1 MNLEREKWLAVA
13 EYLSHLGRD
22 LKIKSSLKVKDFM
35 RQDPELLTAE
45 DSIKS
50 AVEIMVSNNIDAV
63 PIVDEAGNLQGL
75 VTKTL
80 VLREVLNGT
89 DLEQPIG
96 KIMISQIQSIGPEED
111 VAKLIT
117 INVGNLPVLSNQ
129 KVDGM
134 VTLSDTI
141 RAYFSS
147 LIALHAELTAVI
159 NSTHNGILTVN
170 EAGEISLVNKAAELL
185 LGIKQEEVA
194 GKKISQVLPQSKL
207 PEILASGKERLGQKV
222 VYNEKVFISNLT
234 PVMGDKQ
241 IIGAVEVFQDI
252 SELEM
257 ISEELN
263 YTKQMKEELLA
274 IIDSSFDGFH
284 ITDSEGKTLR
294 INKAFERITAIPFKD
309 LIGKTIA
316 ELTEEGVYSQDLLK
330 LVQKKREPVTISQES
345 KPGNTVMV
353 TANPV
358 VDEQGNLFR
367 VVINVRDISELNELR
382 QQLEQARTLSHHYQ
396 GELKRY
402 NLADQFVVRSKETRD
417 LVDLCVR
424 LGQVDA
430 TVLIKGESGVGKE
443 FAAQIIH
450 SNSKRWDK
458 PMIKV
463 NCAAIPEN
471 LFESEL
477 FGYEP
482 GAFTGA
488 SKEGKPGLFEV
499 AHGGTLFL
507 DEIGE
512 MPLNTQA
519 KLLRAIQD
527 KEITRVGGT
536 KPIKVDVRIIAAT
549 NRNLQE
555 MVQNKEF
562 RRDLFF
568 RLNVIPVTVPPLRE
582 RKSEIPFLVYHF
594 VKKFNAKYNFKKRID
609 ERQIKALMN
618 YDWPGNV
625 RELENLI
632 ERVLVTSPGNI
643 IRHIDLIDHYEA
655 EQRDYKAINYEKYIG
670 CKLQDAVEQLEK
682 FLIQNSLETL
692 GTTRRAAQELGVS
705 QPTIVRKAAKY
716 NIPLKNK
723 KEGNHLGGGTTGG
736 F

>member
-1 MNLEREKWLAVA
+1 MNLEKEKWLTVA
-13 EYLSHLGRD
+13 EYLSNLGRD

-35 RQDPELLTAE
+35 RYHPEFLTAK
-45 DSIKS
+45 DSIRS
-50 AVEIMVSNNIDAV
+50 AVEIMVNNSIDAV
-63 PIVDEAGNLQGL
+63 PIVDEAGDLQGI

-80 VLREVLNGT
+80 VLREILNGI
-89 DLEQPIG
+89 DLQQPISQ
-96 KIMISQIQSIGPEED
+96 IMISQVNSIGPEED
-111 VAKLIT
+111 VSNLIA
-117 INVGNLPVLSNQ
+117 INVGNLPVLRDQ
-129 KVDGM
+129 TVVGM

-147 LIALHAELTAVI
+147 LIALHAELNAVI

-170 EAGEISLVNKAAELL
+170 EAGEITLINKAAEWI
-185 LGIKQEEVA
+185 LGLKREDVV
-194 GKKISQVLPQSKL
+194 GKKISEVVPQSKL
-207 PEILASGKERLGQKV
+207 PEILASGQGRFGQKV
-222 VYNEKVFISNLT
+222 VYQEKVFISNLT
-234 PVMGDKQ
+234 PVMGNKQ

-257 ISEELN
+257 ISEELS
-263 YTKQMKEELLA
+263 YTKQIKEELSA

-284 ITDSEGKTLR
+284 ITDNQGKTLR
-294 INKAFERITAIPFKD
+294 INKAFERITSIPISD
-309 LIGKTIA
+309 LMGKTIA
-316 ELTEEGVYSQDLLK
+316 ELVDAGVYCHDVLK
-330 LVQKKREPVTISQES
+330 LVLEKREPVTISQES
-345 KPGNTVMV
+345 KPGNTVII

-358 VDEQGNLFR
+358 FDEQGNLFR
-367 VVINVRDISELNELR
+367 IVINVRDISELNDLR

-396 GELKRY
+396 EELNRY
-402 NLADQFVVRSKETRD
+402 NLADQFVIRSKESRD
-417 LVDLCVR
+417 LADLCVR

-450 SNSKRWDK
+450 SNSNRRDK

-463 NCAAIPEN
+463 NCAAIPES

-488 SKEGKPGLFEV
+488 SKEGKPGFFEA
-499 AHGGTLFL
+499 AHGGTLLL

-512 MPLNTQA
+512 MPLSTQA

-527 KEITRVGGT
+527 KVITRVGGT
-536 KPIKVDVRIIAAT
+536 KPIKVDVRLIAAT

-562 RRDLFF
+562 RRDLYF
-568 RLNVIPVTVPPLRE
+568 RLNVIPVTVPPLRD
-582 RKSEIPFLVYHF
+582 RKVEIPFLVDHF
-594 VKKFNAKYNFKKRID
+594 VKRFNAKYGFKKRID

-632 ERVLVTSPGNI
+632 ERVLVTSPGNV
-643 IRHIDLIDHYEA
+643 IRHINLHDFDHADYE
-655 EQRDYKAINYEKYIG
+655 AINYEHFIG
-670 CKLQDAVEQLEK
+670 FKLQTAIEQLEK
-682 FLIQNSLETL
+682 YLIQNSLETL
-692 GTTRRAAQELGVS
+692 GTTRKAAQELGVS

-716 NIPLKNK
+716 NIPLKNRK
-723 KEGNHLGGGTTGG
+723 
-736 F
+736 

>member
-1 MNLEREKWLAVA
+1 MNLEREKWLSVA

-22 LKIKSSLKVKDFM
+22 LKIKSYLQVKDFM
-35 RQDPELLTAE
+35 RCDPELLTAQ

-50 AVEIMVSNNIDAV
+50 AVEIMVNNNIDAV
-63 PIVDEAGNLQGL
+63 PIVDEAGTLQGL

-80 VLREVLNGT
+80 VLREILRGT
-89 DLEQPIG
+89 DLQQPISQ
-96 KIMISQIQSIGPEED
+96 IMISQVESIGPEED
-111 VAKLIT
+111 VSNLIT
-117 INVGNLPVLSNQ
+117 INVGNLPVLREQ
-129 KVDGM
+129 KVVGM

-147 LIALHAELTAVI
+147 LIALHTELNAVI

-170 EAGEISLVNKAAELL
+170 EAGEISLVNKAAEGL
-185 LGIKQEEVA
+185 LGIKQADAA
-194 GKKISQVLPQSKL
+194 GKKISEVLPPSKL
-207 PEILASGKERLGQKV
+207 PEVLASGQGRLRQKV
-222 VYNEKVFISNLT
+222 VYNNKGFISNLT
-234 PVMGDKQ
+234 PIVGNNQ
-241 IIGAVEVFQDI
+241 IIGALEVFQDI

-263 YTKQMKEELLA
+263 YTKQIKEELSA
-274 IIDSSFDGFH
+274 IIDSSFDGLH
-284 ITDSEGKTLR
+284 ITDNQGKTLR
-294 INKAFERITAIPFKD
+294 VNQAFERITSIPCED

-316 ELTEEGVYSQDLLK
+316 ELVHAGVYGQDVLK
-330 LVQKKREPVTISQES
+330 LVLEKGEPVTISQEP
-345 KPGNTVMV
+345 KPGSTVII

-358 VDEQGNLFR
+358 FDEQGDLFR
-367 VVINVRDISELNELR
+367 VVINVRDISELNDLR

-396 GELKRY
+396 EELNRY
-402 NLADQFVVRSKETRD
+402 NLADQFVIRSKESRD
-417 LVDLCVR
+417 LADLCVR

-450 SNSKRWDK
+450 SNSKRRDK

-488 SKEGKPGLFEV
+488 SKEGKPGLFEA
-499 AHGGTLFL
+499 AHGGTLLL

-512 MPLNTQA
+512 MPLSTQA

-527 KEITRVGGT
+527 KVITRVGGT
-536 KPIKVDVRIIAAT
+536 KPIKVDVRLIAAT
-549 NRNLQE
+549 NRNLHE

-562 RRDLFF
+562 RRDLYF

-582 RKSEIPFLVYHF
+582 RKAEIPFLVDHF
-594 VKKFNAKYNFKKRID
+594 VNKFNAKYNFKKRID
-609 ERQIKALMN
+609 ERLIKTLMN
-618 YDWPGNV
+618 YDWPGNI

-632 ERVLVTSPGNI
+632 ERALVTSPGNV
-643 IRHIDLIDHYEA
+643 IRHINLHDSDHTGYE
-655 EQRDYKAINYEKYIG
+655 AINYERFTG
-670 CKLQDAVEQLEK
+670 LKLKTAVEQLEK
-682 FLIQNSLETL
+682 YLIQNSLEIL
-692 GTTRRAAQELGVS
+692 GTTRKAAKELGVS
-705 QPTIVRKAAKY
+705 QPTIVRKATKY
-716 NIPLKNK
+716 NIPLKSTK
-723 KEGNHLGGGTTGG
+723 
-736 F
+736 

>member
-1 MNLEREKWLAVA
+1 MNLEKEKWLTVA
-13 EYLSHLGRD
+13 EYLSNLGRD

-35 RQDPELLTAE
+35 RYHPEFLTAK
-45 DSIKS
+45 DSIRS
-50 AVEIMVSNNIDAV
+50 AVEIMVNNSIDAV
-63 PIVDEAGNLQGL
+63 PIVDEAGDLQGI

-80 VLREVLNGT
+80 VLREILNGI
-89 DLEQPIG
+89 DLQQPISQ
-96 KIMISQIQSIGPEED
+96 IMISQVNSIGPEED
-111 VAKLIT
+111 VSNLIA
-117 INVGNLPVLSNQ
+117 INVGNLPVLRDQ
-129 KVDGM
+129 TVVGM

-147 LIALHAELTAVI
+147 LIALHAELNAVI

-170 EAGEISLVNKAAELL
+170 EAGEITLINKAAEWI
-185 LGIKQEEVA
+185 LGLKREDVV
-194 GKKISQVLPQSKL
+194 GKKISEVVPQSKL
-207 PEILASGKERLGQKV
+207 PEILASGQGRLGQKV
-222 VYNEKVFISNLT
+222 VYQERVFISNLT
-234 PVMGDKQ
+234 PVIGNKQ

-257 ISEELN
+257 ISEELS
-263 YTKQMKEELLA
+263 YTKQMKEELSA

-284 ITDSEGKTLR
+284 ITDNQGKTLR
-294 INKAFERITAIPFKD
+294 INKAFERITSIPISD
-309 LIGKTIA
+309 LMGKTIA
-316 ELTEEGVYSQDLLK
+316 ELVDAGVYCHDVLK
-330 LVQKKREPVTISQES
+330 LVLEKREPVTISQES
-345 KPGNTVMV
+345 KPGNTVII

-358 VDEQGNLFR
+358 FDEQGNLFR
-367 VVINVRDISELNELR
+367 IVINVRDISELNDLR

-396 GELKRY
+396 EELNRY
-402 NLADQFVVRSKETRD
+402 NLADQFVIRSKESRD
-417 LVDLCVR
+417 LADLCVR

-450 SNSKRWDK
+450 SNSNRRDK

-463 NCAAIPEN
+463 NCAAIPES

-488 SKEGKPGLFEV
+488 SKEGKPGFFEA
-499 AHGGTLFL
+499 AHGGTLLL

-512 MPLNTQA
+512 MPLSTQA

-527 KEITRVGGT
+527 KVITRVGGT
-536 KPIKVDVRIIAAT
+536 KPIKVDVRLIAAT

-562 RRDLFF
+562 RRDLYF
-568 RLNVIPVTVPPLRE
+568 RLNVIPVTVPPLRD
-582 RKSEIPFLVYHF
+582 RKVEIPFLVDHF
-594 VKKFNAKYNFKKRID
+594 VKRFNAKYGFKKRID

-632 ERVLVTSPGNI
+632 ERVLVTSPGNV
-643 IRHIDLIDHYEA
+643 IRHINLHDFDHADYE
-655 EQRDYKAINYEKYIG
+655 AINYEHFIG
-670 CKLQDAVEQLEK
+670 FKLQTAIEQLEK
-682 FLIQNSLETL
+682 YLIQNSLETL
-692 GTTRRAAQELGVS
+692 GTTRKAAQELGVS

-716 NIPLKNK
+716 NIPLKNRK
-723 KEGNHLGGGTTGG
+723 
-736 F
+736 

>member
-1 MNLEREKWLAVA
+1 
-13 EYLSHLGRD
+13 
-22 LKIKSSLKVKDFM
+22 M
-35 RQDPELLTAE
+35 RYHPEFLTAK
-45 DSIKS
+45 DSIRS
-50 AVEIMVSNNIDAV
+50 AVEIMVNNSIDAV
-63 PIVDEAGNLQGL
+63 PIVDEAGDLQGI

-80 VLREVLNGT
+80 VLREILNGI
-89 DLEQPIG
+89 DLQQPISQ
-96 KIMISQIQSIGPEED
+96 IMISQVNSIGPEED
-111 VAKLIT
+111 VSNLIA
-117 INVGNLPVLSNQ
+117 INVGNLPVLRDQ
-129 KVDGM
+129 TVVGM

-147 LIALHAELTAVI
+147 LIALHAELNAVI

-170 EAGEISLVNKAAELL
+170 EAGEITLINKAAEWI
-185 LGIKQEEVA
+185 LGLKREDVV
-194 GKKISQVLPQSKL
+194 GKKISEVVPQSKL
-207 PEILASGKERLGQKV
+207 PEILASGQGRFGQKV
-222 VYNEKVFISNLT
+222 VYQEKVFISNLT
-234 PVMGDKQ
+234 PVMGNKQ

-257 ISEELN
+257 ISEELS
-263 YTKQMKEELLA
+263 YTKQIKEELSA

-284 ITDSEGKTLR
+284 ITDNQGKTLR
-294 INKAFERITAIPFKD
+294 INKAFERITSIPISD
-309 LIGKTIA
+309 LMGKTIA
-316 ELTEEGVYSQDLLK
+316 ELVDAGVYCHDVLK
-330 LVQKKREPVTISQES
+330 LVLEKREPVTISQES
-345 KPGNTVMV
+345 KPGNTVII

-358 VDEQGNLFR
+358 FDEQGNLFR
-367 VVINVRDISELNELR
+367 IVINVRDISELNDLR

-396 GELKRY
+396 EELNRY
-402 NLADQFVVRSKETRD
+402 NLADQFVIRSKESRD
-417 LVDLCVR
+417 LADLCVR

-450 SNSKRWDK
+450 SNSNRRDK

-463 NCAAIPEN
+463 NCAAIPES

-488 SKEGKPGLFEV
+488 SKEGKPGFFEA
-499 AHGGTLFL
+499 AHGGTLLL

-512 MPLNTQA
+512 MPLSTQA

-527 KEITRVGGT
+527 KVITRVGGT
-536 KPIKVDVRIIAAT
+536 KPIKVDVRLIAAT

-562 RRDLFF
+562 RRDLYF
-568 RLNVIPVTVPPLRE
+568 RLNVIPVTVPPLRD
-582 RKSEIPFLVYHF
+582 RKVEIPFLVDHF
-594 VKKFNAKYNFKKRID
+594 VKRFNAKYGFKKRID

-632 ERVLVTSPGNI
+632 ERVLVTSPGNV
-643 IRHIDLIDHYEA
+643 IRHINLHDFDHADYE
-655 EQRDYKAINYEKYIG
+655 AINYEHFIG
-670 CKLQDAVEQLEK
+670 FKLQTAIEQLEK
-682 FLIQNSLETL
+682 YLIQNSLETL
-692 GTTRRAAQELGVS
+692 GTTRKAAQELGVS

-716 NIPLKNK
+716 NIPLKNRR
-723 KEGNHLGGGTTGG
+723 
-736 F
+736 

>member
-1 MNLEREKWLAVA
+1 LEKEKWLTVA
-13 EYLSHLGRD
+13 EYLSNLGRD

-35 RQDPELLTAE
+35 RYHPEFLTAK
-45 DSIKS
+45 DSIRS
-50 AVEIMVSNNIDAV
+50 AVEIMVNNSIDAV
-63 PIVDEAGNLQGL
+63 PIVDEAGDLQGI

-80 VLREVLNGT
+80 VLREILNGI
-89 DLEQPIG
+89 DLQQPISQ
-96 KIMISQIQSIGPEED
+96 IMISQVNSIGPEED
-111 VAKLIT
+111 VSNLIA
-117 INVGNLPVLSNQ
+117 INVGNLPVLRDQ
-129 KVDGM
+129 TVVGM

-147 LIALHAELTAVI
+147 LIALHAELNAVI

-170 EAGEISLVNKAAELL
+170 EAGEISLINKAAEWI
-185 LGIKQEEVA
+185 LGLKREDVV
-194 GKKISQVLPQSKL
+194 GKKISEVVPQSKL
-207 PEILASGKERLGQKV
+207 PEILASGQGRLGQKV
-222 VYNEKVFISNLT
+222 VYQERVFISNLT
-234 PVMGDKQ
+234 PVIGNKQ

-257 ISEELN
+257 ISEELS
-263 YTKQMKEELLA
+263 YTKQMKEELSA

-284 ITDSEGKTLR
+284 ITDNQGKTLR
-294 INKAFERITAIPFKD
+294 INKAFERITSIPISD
-309 LIGKTIA
+309 LMGKTIA
-316 ELTEEGVYSQDLLK
+316 ELVDAGVYCHDVLK
-330 LVQKKREPVTISQES
+330 LVLEKREPVTISQES
-345 KPGNTVMV
+345 KPGNTVII

-358 VDEQGNLFR
+358 FDEQGNLFR
-367 VVINVRDISELNELR
+367 IVINVRDISELNDLR

-396 GELKRY
+396 EELNRY
-402 NLADQFVVRSKETRD
+402 NLADQFVIRSKESRD
-417 LVDLCVR
+417 LADLCVR

-450 SNSKRWDK
+450 SNSNRRDK

-463 NCAAIPEN
+463 NCAAIPES

-488 SKEGKPGLFEV
+488 SKEGKPGFFEA
-499 AHGGTLFL
+499 AHGGTLLL

-512 MPLNTQA
+512 MPLSTQA

-527 KEITRVGGT
+527 KVITRVGGT
-536 KPIKVDVRIIAAT
+536 KPIKVDVRLIAAT

-562 RRDLFF
+562 RRDLYF
-568 RLNVIPVTVPPLRE
+568 RLNVIPVTVPPLRD
-582 RKSEIPFLVYHF
+582 RKVEIPFLVDHF
-594 VKKFNAKYNFKKRID
+594 VKRFNAKYGFKKRID

-632 ERVLVTSPGNI
+632 ERVLVTSPGNV
-643 IRHIDLIDHYEA
+643 IRHINLHDFDHADYE
-655 EQRDYKAINYEKYIG
+655 AINYEHFIG
-670 CKLQDAVEQLEK
+670 FKLQTAIEQLEK
-682 FLIQNSLETL
+682 YLIQNSLETL
-692 GTTRRAAQELGVS
+692 GTTRKAAQELGVS

-716 NIPLKNK
+716 NIPLKNRR
-723 KEGNHLGGGTTGG
+723 
-736 F
+736 

>member
-1 MNLEREKWLAVA
+1 MLNCIFRGGSKELNLEKEKWLTVA
-13 EYLSHLGRD
+13 EYLSNLGRD

-35 RQDPELLTAE
+35 RYHPEFLTAK
-45 DSIKS
+45 DSIRS
-50 AVEIMVSNNIDAV
+50 AVEIMVNNSIDAV
-63 PIVDEAGNLQGL
+63 PIVDEAGDLQGI

-80 VLREVLNGT
+80 VLREILNGI
-89 DLEQPIG
+89 DLQQPISQ
-96 KIMISQIQSIGPEED
+96 IMISQVNSIGPEED
-111 VAKLIT
+111 VSNLIA
-117 INVGNLPVLSNQ
+117 INVGNLPVLRDQ
-129 KVDGM
+129 TVVGM

-147 LIALHAELTAVI
+147 LIALHAELNAVI

-170 EAGEISLVNKAAELL
+170 EAGEITLINKAAEWI
-185 LGIKQEEVA
+185 LGLKREDVV
-194 GKKISQVLPQSKL
+194 GKKISEVVPQSKL
-207 PEILASGKERLGQKV
+207 PEILASGQGRFGQKV
-222 VYNEKVFISNLT
+222 VYQEKVFISNLT
-234 PVMGDKQ
+234 PVMGNKQ

-257 ISEELN
+257 ISEELS
-263 YTKQMKEELLA
+263 YTKQIKEELSA

-284 ITDSEGKTLR
+284 ITDNQGKTLR
-294 INKAFERITAIPFKD
+294 INQAFERITSIPISD
-309 LIGKTIA
+309 LMGKTIA
-316 ELTEEGVYSQDLLK
+316 ELVEAGVYCHDVLK
-330 LVQKKREPVTISQES
+330 LVLEKREPVTISQES
-345 KPGNTVMV
+345 KPGNTVII

-358 VDEQGNLFR
+358 FDEQGNLFR
-367 VVINVRDISELNELR
+367 IVINVRDISELNDLR

-396 GELKRY
+396 EELNRY
-402 NLADQFVVRSKETRD
+402 NLADQFVIRSKESRD
-417 LVDLCVR
+417 LADLCVR

-450 SNSKRWDK
+450 SNSNRRDK

-463 NCAAIPEN
+463 NCAAIPES

-488 SKEGKPGLFEV
+488 SKEGKPGFFEA
-499 AHGGTLFL
+499 AHGGTLLL

-512 MPLNTQA
+512 MPLSTQA

-527 KEITRVGGT
+527 KVITRVGGT
-536 KPIKVDVRIIAAT
+536 KPIKVDVRLIAAT

-562 RRDLFF
+562 RRDLYF
-568 RLNVIPVTVPPLRE
+568 RLNVIPVTVPPLRD
-582 RKSEIPFLVYHF
+582 RKVEIPFLVDHF
-594 VKKFNAKYNFKKRID
+594 VKKFNAKYGFKKRID

-632 ERVLVTSPGNI
+632 ERVLVTSPGNV
-643 IRHIDLIDHYEA
+643 IRHINLHDFDHADYE
-655 EQRDYKAINYEKYIG
+655 AINYEHFIG
-670 CKLQDAVEQLEK
+670 FKLQTAIEQLEK
-682 FLIQNSLETL
+682 YLIQNSLETL
-692 GTTRRAAQELGVS
+692 GTTRKAAQELGVS

-716 NIPLKNK
+716 NIPLKNRK
-723 KEGNHLGGGTTGG
+723 
-736 F
+736 

>member
-1 MNLEREKWLAVA
+1 MNLEREKWLSVA

-22 LKIKSSLKVKDFM
+22 LKIKSSLQVKDFM
-35 RQDPELLTAE
+35 RCDPELLTAQ

-63 PIVDEAGNLQGL
+63 PIVDEKGELQGL

-80 VLREVLNGT
+80 VLREILNGT
-89 DLEQPIG
+89 DLQQPISQ
-96 KIMISQIQSIGPEED
+96 IMISQIDSIDPEED
-111 VAKLIT
+111 VSNLIT
-117 INVGNLPVLSNQ
+117 INVGNLPVLRKQ
-129 KVDGM
+129 KVVGM

-147 LIALHAELTAVI
+147 LIALHTELNAVL

-170 EAGEISLVNKAAELL
+170 EAGEISLVNKAAEWI
-185 LGIKQEEVA
+185 LGINQEDVA
-194 GKKISQVLPQSKL
+194 GKKISEVLPQSKL
-207 PEILASGKERLGQKV
+207 PEILAGGQGRLGQKV
-222 VYNEKVFISNLT
+222 VYNNKGFISNLT
-234 PVMGDKQ
+234 PMVGNNH
-241 IIGAVEVFQDI
+241 IIGAVEVLQDI

-263 YTKQMKEELLA
+263 YTKQIKEELSA

-284 ITDSEGKTLR
+284 ITDNHGKTLR
-294 INKAFERITAIPFKD
+294 INQAFERITSIPSRD
-309 LIGKTIA
+309 LMGKTIA
-316 ELTEEGVYSQDLLK
+316 ELVDAGVYCQDVLK
-330 LVQKKREPVTISQES
+330 LVQEKREPVTISQES
-345 KPGNTVMV
+345 KPGSTVV
-353 TANPV
+353 ITANPV
-358 VDEQGNLFR
+358 FDEQGNLFR
-367 VVINVRDISELNELR
+367 VVINVRDISELNDLR
-382 QQLEQARTLSHHYQ
+382 QQLEQARSLSDHYQ
-396 GELKRY
+396 EKLNRY
-402 NLADQFVVRSKETRD
+402 NLADQFVIRSKESRD
-417 LVDLCVR
+417 LADLCVR

-450 SNSKRWDK
+450 SNSKRRDK

-488 SKEGKPGLFEV
+488 SKEGKPGLFEA
-499 AHGGTLFL
+499 AHGGTLLL

-527 KEITRVGGT
+527 KVITRVGGT
-536 KPIKVDVRIIAAT
+536 RPIKVDVRLIAAT

-562 RRDLFF
+562 RRDLYF

-582 RKSEIPFLVYHF
+582 RKVEIPFLVDHF
-594 VKKFNAKYNFKKRID
+594 VNKFNAKYNFKKRID

-618 YDWPGNV
+618 YDWPGNI

-632 ERVLVTSPGNI
+632 ERVLVTSPGNV
-643 IRHIDLIDHYEA
+643 IRHINLHDVDHTNY
-655 EQRDYKAINYEKYIG
+655 DTINYERFIG
-670 CKLQDAVEQLEK
+670 FKLQAAVEQLEK
-682 FLIQNSLETL
+682 YLIQHSLETL
-692 GTTRRAAQELGVS
+692 GTTRKAAQELGVS
-705 QPTIVRKAAKY
+705 QPTIVRKATKY
-716 NIPLKNK
+716 NIPLRNTK
-723 KEGNHLGGGTTGG
+723 
-736 F
+736 

>member
-1 MNLEREKWLAVA
+1 LEKEKWLTVA
-13 EYLSHLGRD
+13 EYLSNLGRD

-35 RQDPELLTAE
+35 RYHPEFLTAK
-45 DSIKS
+45 DSIRS
-50 AVEIMVSNNIDAV
+50 AVEIMVNNSIDAV
-63 PIVDEAGNLQGL
+63 PIVDEAGDLQGI

-80 VLREVLNGT
+80 VLREILNGI
-89 DLEQPIG
+89 DLQQPISQ
-96 KIMISQIQSIGPEED
+96 IMISQVNSIGPEED
-111 VAKLIT
+111 VSNLIA
-117 INVGNLPVLSNQ
+117 INVGNLPVLRDQ
-129 KVDGM
+129 TVVGM

-147 LIALHAELTAVI
+147 LIALHAELNAVI

-170 EAGEISLVNKAAELL
+170 EAGEITLINKAAEWI
-185 LGIKQEEVA
+185 LGLKREDVV
-194 GKKISQVLPQSKL
+194 GKKISEVVPQSKL
-207 PEILASGKERLGQKV
+207 PEILASGQGRFGQKV
-222 VYNEKVFISNLT
+222 VYQEKVFISNLT
-234 PVMGDKQ
+234 PVMGNKQ

-257 ISEELN
+257 ISEELS
-263 YTKQMKEELLA
+263 YTKQIKEELSA

-284 ITDSEGKTLR
+284 ITDNQGKTLR
-294 INKAFERITAIPFKD
+294 INKAFERITSIPISD
-309 LIGKTIA
+309 LMGKTIA
-316 ELTEEGVYSQDLLK
+316 ELVDAGVYCHDVLK
-330 LVQKKREPVTISQES
+330 LVLEKREPVTISQES
-345 KPGNTVMV
+345 KPGNTVII

-358 VDEQGNLFR
+358 FDEQGNLFR
-367 VVINVRDISELNELR
+367 IVINVRDISELNDLR

-396 GELKRY
+396 EELNRY
-402 NLADQFVVRSKETRD
+402 NLADQFVIRSKESRD
-417 LVDLCVR
+417 LADLCVR

-450 SNSKRWDK
+450 SNSNRRDK

-463 NCAAIPEN
+463 NCAAIPES

-488 SKEGKPGLFEV
+488 SKEGKPGFFEA
-499 AHGGTLFL
+499 AHGGTLLL

-512 MPLNTQA
+512 MPLSTQA

-527 KEITRVGGT
+527 KVITRVGGT
-536 KPIKVDVRIIAAT
+536 KPIKVDVRLIAAT

-562 RRDLFF
+562 RRDLYF
-568 RLNVIPVTVPPLRE
+568 RLNVIPVTVPPLRD
-582 RKSEIPFLVYHF
+582 RKVEIPFLVDHF
-594 VKKFNAKYNFKKRID
+594 VKKFNAKYGFKKRID

-632 ERVLVTSPGNI
+632 ERVLVTSPGNV
-643 IRHIDLIDHYEA
+643 IRHINLHDFDHADYE
-655 EQRDYKAINYEKYIG
+655 AINYEHFIG
-670 CKLQDAVEQLEK
+670 FKLQTAIEQLEK
-682 FLIQNSLETL
+682 YLIQNSLETL
-692 GTTRRAAQELGVS
+692 GTTRKAAQELGVS

-716 NIPLKNK
+716 NIPLKNR
-723 KEGNHLGGGTTGG
+723 
-736 F
+736 

>member
-1 MNLEREKWLAVA
+1 MG

-22 LKIKSSLKVKDFM
+22 LKIKSSLTVKDFM
-35 RQDPELLTAE
+35 RYHPELLTAE
-45 DSIKS
+45 DSIRS
-50 AVEIMVSNNIDAV
+50 AVEIMVNNSIDAV
-63 PIVDEAGNLQGL
+63 PIVDEAGDLQGL
-75 VTKTL
+75 VTKTM
-80 VLREVLNGT
+80 VLREILNDT
-89 DLEQPIG
+89 DLQQPICQ
-96 KIMISQIQSIGPEED
+96 IMISPIRSIDPEED
-111 VAKLIT
+111 VSKLIT
-117 INVGNLPVLSNQ
+117 INVGNLPVLEKQ
-129 KVDGM
+129 KVVGM

-147 LIALHAELTAVI
+147 LIALHAELNAVI

-170 EAGEISLVNKAAELL
+170 EAGEISLINKAAEWI
-185 LGIKQEEVA
+185 LGLKQEDVV
-194 GKKISQVLPQSKL
+194 GKKISEVMPQSKL
-207 PEILASGKERLGQKV
+207 PEILASGQGRLGQKV
-222 VYNEKVFISNLT
+222 VYHKKGFISNMT
-234 PVMGDKQ
+234 PVMGHKQ

-263 YTKQMKEELLA
+263 YTKEIKEELSA

-284 ITDSEGKTLR
+284 ITDDHGKTLR
-294 INKAFERITAIPFKD
+294 INKAFERITSIPVSD
-309 LIGKTIA
+309 LMGKTIA
-316 ELTEEGVYSQDLLK
+316 ELVDEGVYCQDVLK
-330 LVQKKREPVTISQES
+330 LVLEEREPVTISQES
-345 KPGNTVMV
+345 KPGNTVV
-353 TANPV
+353 ITANPV
-358 VDEQGNLFR
+358 FDEQGNLFR
-367 VVINVRDISELNELR
+367 IVINVRDISELNDLR

-396 GELKRY
+396 EELNRY
-402 NLADQFVVRSKETRD
+402 NLADQFVIRSKESRD
-417 LVDLCVR
+417 LADLCVR

-443 FAAQIIH
+443 FAAQLIH
-450 SNSKRWDK
+450 SNSNRRDK

-463 NCAAIPEN
+463 NCAAIPES

-488 SKEGKPGLFEV
+488 SKEGKPGFFEA
-499 AHGGTLFL
+499 AHGGTLLL

-527 KEITRVGGT
+527 KVITRVGGT
-536 KPIKVDVRIIAAT
+536 KPIKVDVRLIAAT

-562 RRDLFF
+562 RRDLYF
-568 RLNVIPVTVPPLRE
+568 RLNVIPVTVPPLRD
-582 RKSEIPFLVYHF
+582 RKVEIPFLVDHF
-594 VKKFNAKYNFKKRID
+594 VKKFNAKYGFKKRID

-632 ERVLVTSPGNI
+632 ERVLVTSPGNV
-643 IRHIDLIDHYEA
+643 IRQINLHDLDSTDYE
-655 EQRDYKAINYEKYIG
+655 AINYEHFIG
-670 CKLQDAVEQLEK
+670 FKLQAAVEQLEK
-682 FLIQNSLETL
+682 YLIQNSLVTL
-692 GTTRRAAQELGVS
+692 GTTRKAAQELGVS

-723 KEGNHLGGGTTGG
+723 K
-736 F
+736 

>member
-1 MNLEREKWLAVA
+1 MNLEKEKWLTVA
-13 EYLSHLGRD
+13 EYLSNLGRD

-35 RQDPELLTAE
+35 RYHPEFLTAK
-45 DSIKS
+45 DSIRS
-50 AVEIMVSNNIDAV
+50 AVEIMVNNSIDAV
-63 PIVDEAGNLQGL
+63 PIVDEAGDLQGI

-80 VLREVLNGT
+80 VLREILNGI
-89 DLEQPIG
+89 DLQQPISQ
-96 KIMISQIQSIGPEED
+96 IMISQVNSIGPEED
-111 VAKLIT
+111 VSNLIA
-117 INVGNLPVLSNQ
+117 INVGNLPVLRDQ
-129 KVDGM
+129 TVVGM

-147 LIALHAELTAVI
+147 LIALHAELNAVI

-170 EAGEISLVNKAAELL
+170 EAGEITLINKAAEWI
-185 LGIKQEEVA
+185 LGLKREDVV
-194 GKKISQVLPQSKL
+194 GKKISEVVPQSKL
-207 PEILASGKERLGQKV
+207 PEILASGQGRLGQKV
-222 VYNEKVFISNLT
+222 VYQERVFISNLT
-234 PVMGDKQ
+234 PVIGNKQ

-257 ISEELN
+257 ISEELS
-263 YTKQMKEELLA
+263 YTKQMKEELSA

-284 ITDSEGKTLR
+284 ITDNQGKTLR
-294 INKAFERITAIPFKD
+294 INKAFERITSIPISD
-309 LIGKTIA
+309 LMGKTIA
-316 ELTEEGVYSQDLLK
+316 ELVDAGVYCHDVLK
-330 LVQKKREPVTISQES
+330 LVLEKREPVTISQES
-345 KPGNTVMV
+345 KPGNTVII

-358 VDEQGNLFR
+358 FDEQGNLFR
-367 VVINVRDISELNELR
+367 IVINVRDISELNDLR

-396 GELKRY
+396 EELNRY
-402 NLADQFVVRSKETRD
+402 NLADQFVIRSKESRD
-417 LVDLCVR
+417 LADLCVR

-450 SNSKRWDK
+450 SNSNRRDK

-463 NCAAIPEN
+463 NCAAIPES

-488 SKEGKPGLFEV
+488 SKEGKPGFFEA
-499 AHGGTLFL
+499 AHGGTLLL

-512 MPLNTQA
+512 MPLSTQA

-527 KEITRVGGT
+527 KVITRVGGT
-536 KPIKVDVRIIAAT
+536 KPIKVDVRLIAAT

-562 RRDLFF
+562 RRDLYF
-568 RLNVIPVTVPPLRE
+568 RLNVIPVTVPPLRD
-582 RKSEIPFLVYHF
+582 RKVEIPFLVDHF
-594 VKKFNAKYNFKKRID
+594 VKRFNAKYGFKKRID

-632 ERVLVTSPGNI
+632 ERVLVTSPGNV
-643 IRHIDLIDHYEA
+643 IRHINLHDFDHADYE
-655 EQRDYKAINYEKYIG
+655 AINYEHFIG
-670 CKLQDAVEQLEK
+670 FKLQTAIEQLEK
-682 FLIQNSLETL
+682 YLIQNSLETL
-692 GTTRRAAQELGVS
+692 GTTRKAAQELGVS

-716 NIPLKNK
+716 NIPLKNRR
-723 KEGNHLGGGTTGG
+723 
-736 F
+736 

>member
-1 MNLEREKWLAVA
+1 MNLEKEKWLTVA
-13 EYLSHLGRD
+13 EYLSNLGRD

-35 RQDPELLTAE
+35 RYHPEFLTAK
-45 DSIKS
+45 DSIRS
-50 AVEIMVSNNIDAV
+50 AVEIMVNNSIDAV
-63 PIVDEAGNLQGL
+63 PIVDEAGDLQGI

-80 VLREVLNGT
+80 VLREILNGI
-89 DLEQPIG
+89 DLQQPISQ
-96 KIMISQIQSIGPEED
+96 IMISQVNSIGPEED
-111 VAKLIT
+111 VSNLIA
-117 INVGNLPVLSNQ
+117 INVGNLPVLRDQ
-129 KVDGM
+129 TVVGM

-147 LIALHAELTAVI
+147 LIALHAELNAVI

-170 EAGEISLVNKAAELL
+170 EAGEISLINKAAEWI
-185 LGIKQEEVA
+185 LGLKREDVV
-194 GKKISQVLPQSKL
+194 GKKISEVVPQSKL
-207 PEILASGKERLGQKV
+207 PEILASGQGRFGQKV
-222 VYNEKVFISNLT
+222 VYQEKVFISNLT
-234 PVMGDKQ
+234 PVMGNKQ

-257 ISEELN
+257 ISEELS
-263 YTKQMKEELLA
+263 YTKQMKEELSA

-284 ITDSEGKTLR
+284 ITDNQGKTLR
-294 INKAFERITAIPFKD
+294 INKAFERITSIPISD
-309 LIGKTIA
+309 LMGKTIA
-316 ELTEEGVYSQDLLK
+316 ELVDAGVYCHDVLK
-330 LVQKKREPVTISQES
+330 LVLEKREPVTISQES
-345 KPGNTVMV
+345 KPGNTVII

-358 VDEQGNLFR
+358 FDEQGNLFR
-367 VVINVRDISELNELR
+367 IVINVRDISELNDLR

-396 GELKRY
+396 EELNRY
-402 NLADQFVVRSKETRD
+402 NLADQFVIRSKESRD
-417 LVDLCVR
+417 LADLCVR

-450 SNSKRWDK
+450 SNSNRRDK

-463 NCAAIPEN
+463 NCAAIPES

-488 SKEGKPGLFEV
+488 SKEGKPGFFEA
-499 AHGGTLFL
+499 AHGGTLLL

-512 MPLNTQA
+512 MPLSTQA

-527 KEITRVGGT
+527 KVITRVGGT
-536 KPIKVDVRIIAAT
+536 KPIKVDVRLIAAT

-562 RRDLFF
+562 RRDLYF
-568 RLNVIPVTVPPLRE
+568 RLNVIPVTVPPLRD
-582 RKSEIPFLVYHF
+582 RKVEIPFLVDHF
-594 VKKFNAKYNFKKRID
+594 VKKFNAKYGFKKRID

-632 ERVLVTSPGNI
+632 ERVLVTSPGNV
-643 IRHIDLIDHYEA
+643 IRHINLHDFDHADYE
-655 EQRDYKAINYEKYIG
+655 AINYEHFIG
-670 CKLQDAVEQLEK
+670 FKLQTAIEQLEK
-682 FLIQNSLETL
+682 YLIQNSLETL
-692 GTTRRAAQELGVS
+692 GTTRKAAQELGVS

-716 NIPLKNK
+716 NIPLKNRR
-723 KEGNHLGGGTTGG
+723 
-736 F
+736 

>member
-1 MNLEREKWLAVA
+1 MNLEKEKWLTVA
-13 EYLSHLGRD
+13 EYLSNLGRD

-35 RQDPELLTAE
+35 RYHPEFLTAK
-45 DSIKS
+45 DSIRS
-50 AVEIMVSNNIDAV
+50 AVEIMVNNSIDAV
-63 PIVDEAGNLQGL
+63 PIVDEAGDLQGI

-80 VLREVLNGT
+80 VLREILNGI
-89 DLEQPIG
+89 DLQQPISQ
-96 KIMISQIQSIGPEED
+96 IMISQVNSIGPEED
-111 VAKLIT
+111 VSNLIA
-117 INVGNLPVLSNQ
+117 INVGNLPVLRDQ
-129 KVDGM
+129 TVVGM

-147 LIALHAELTAVI
+147 LIALHAELNAVI

-170 EAGEISLVNKAAELL
+170 EAGEITLINKAAEWI
-185 LGIKQEEVA
+185 LGLKREDVV
-194 GKKISQVLPQSKL
+194 GKKISEVVPQSKL
-207 PEILASGKERLGQKV
+207 PEILASGQGRLGQKV
-222 VYNEKVFISNLT
+222 VYQERVFISNLT
-234 PVMGDKQ
+234 PVIGNKQ

-257 ISEELN
+257 ISEELS
-263 YTKQMKEELLA
+263 YTKQIKEELSA

-284 ITDSEGKTLR
+284 ITDNQGKTLR
-294 INKAFERITAIPFKD
+294 INKAFERITSIPISD
-309 LIGKTIA
+309 LMGKTIA
-316 ELTEEGVYSQDLLK
+316 ELVDAGVYCHDVLK
-330 LVQKKREPVTISQES
+330 LVLEKREPVTISQES
-345 KPGNTVMV
+345 KPGNTVII

-358 VDEQGNLFR
+358 FDEQGNLFR
-367 VVINVRDISELNELR
+367 IVINVRDISELNDLR

-396 GELKRY
+396 EELNRY
-402 NLADQFVVRSKETRD
+402 NLADQFVIRSKESRD
-417 LVDLCVR
+417 LADLCVR

-450 SNSKRWDK
+450 SNSNRRDK

-463 NCAAIPEN
+463 NCAAIPES

-488 SKEGKPGLFEV
+488 SKEGKPGFFEA
-499 AHGGTLFL
+499 AHGGTLLL

-512 MPLNTQA
+512 MPLSTQA

-527 KEITRVGGT
+527 KVITRVGGT
-536 KPIKVDVRIIAAT
+536 KPIKVDVRLIAAT

-562 RRDLFF
+562 RRDLYF
-568 RLNVIPVTVPPLRE
+568 RLNVIPVTVPPLRD
-582 RKSEIPFLVYHF
+582 RKVEIPFLVDHF
-594 VKKFNAKYNFKKRID
+594 VKRFNAKYGFKKRID

-632 ERVLVTSPGNI
+632 ERVLVTSPGNV
-643 IRHIDLIDHYEA
+643 IRHINLHDFDHADYE
-655 EQRDYKAINYEKYIG
+655 AINYEHFIG
-670 CKLQDAVEQLEK
+670 FKLQTAIEQLEK
-682 FLIQNSLETL
+682 YLIQNSLETL
-692 GTTRRAAQELGVS
+692 GTTRKAAQELGVS

-716 NIPLKNK
+716 NIPLKNR
-723 KEGNHLGGGTTGG
+723 
-736 F
+736 

>member
-1 MNLEREKWLAVA
+1 MNLEKEKWLTVA
-13 EYLSHLGRD
+13 EYLSNLGRD

-35 RQDPELLTAE
+35 RYHPEFLTAK
-45 DSIKS
+45 DSIRS
-50 AVEIMVSNNIDAV
+50 AVEIMVNNSIDAV
-63 PIVDEAGNLQGL
+63 PIVDEAGDLQGI

-80 VLREVLNGT
+80 VLREILNGI
-89 DLEQPIG
+89 DLQQPISQ
-96 KIMISQIQSIGPEED
+96 IMISQVNSIGPEED
-111 VAKLIT
+111 VSNLIA
-117 INVGNLPVLSNQ
+117 INVGNLPVLRDQ
-129 KVDGM
+129 TVVGM

-147 LIALHAELTAVI
+147 LIALHAELNAVI

-170 EAGEISLVNKAAELL
+170 EAGEITLINKAAEWI
-185 LGIKQEEVA
+185 LGLKREDVV
-194 GKKISQVLPQSKL
+194 GKKISEVVPQSKL
-207 PEILASGKERLGQKV
+207 PEILASGQGRFGQKV
-222 VYNEKVFISNLT
+222 VYQEKVFISNLT
-234 PVMGDKQ
+234 PVMGNKQ

-257 ISEELN
+257 ISEELS
-263 YTKQMKEELLA
+263 YTKQIKEELSA

-284 ITDSEGKTLR
+284 ITDNQGKTLR
-294 INKAFERITAIPFKD
+294 INKAFERITSIPISD
-309 LIGKTIA
+309 LMGKTIA
-316 ELTEEGVYSQDLLK
+316 ELVDAGVYCHDVLK
-330 LVQKKREPVTISQES
+330 LVLEKREPVTISQES
-345 KPGNTVMV
+345 KPGNTVII

-358 VDEQGNLFR
+358 FDEQGNLFR
-367 VVINVRDISELNELR
+367 IVINVRDISELNDLR

-396 GELKRY
+396 EELNRY
-402 NLADQFVVRSKETRD
+402 NLADQFVIRSKESRD
-417 LVDLCVR
+417 LADLCVR

-450 SNSKRWDK
+450 SNSNRRDK

-463 NCAAIPEN
+463 NCAAIPES

-488 SKEGKPGLFEV
+488 SKEGKPGFFEA
-499 AHGGTLFL
+499 AHGGTLLL

-512 MPLNTQA
+512 MPLSTQA

-527 KEITRVGGT
+527 KVITRVGGT
-536 KPIKVDVRIIAAT
+536 KPIKVDVRLIAAT

-562 RRDLFF
+562 RRDLYF
-568 RLNVIPVTVPPLRE
+568 RLNVIPVTVPPLRD
-582 RKSEIPFLVYHF
+582 RKVEIPFLVDHF
-594 VKKFNAKYNFKKRID
+594 VKKFNAKYGFKKRID

-632 ERVLVTSPGNI
+632 ERVLVTSPGNV
-643 IRHIDLIDHYEA
+643 IRHINLHDFDHADYE
-655 EQRDYKAINYEKYIG
+655 AINYEHFIG
-670 CKLQDAVEQLEK
+670 FKLQTAIEQLEK
-682 FLIQNSLETL
+682 YLIQNSLETL
-692 GTTRRAAQELGVS
+692 GTTRKAAQELGVS

-716 NIPLKNK
+716 NIPLKNR
-723 KEGNHLGGGTTGG
+723 
-736 F
+736 

>member
-1 MNLEREKWLAVA
+1 LNLEKEKWLTVA
-13 EYLSHLGRD
+13 EYLSNLGRD

-35 RQDPELLTAE
+35 RYHPEFLTAK
-45 DSIKS
+45 DSIRS
-50 AVEIMVSNNIDAV
+50 AVEIMVNNSIDAV
-63 PIVDEAGNLQGL
+63 PIVDEAGDLQGI

-80 VLREVLNGT
+80 VLREILNGI
-89 DLEQPIG
+89 DLQQPISQ
-96 KIMISQIQSIGPEED
+96 IMISQVNSIGPEED
-111 VAKLIT
+111 VSNLIA
-117 INVGNLPVLSNQ
+117 INVGNLPVLRDQ
-129 KVDGM
+129 TVVGM

-147 LIALHAELTAVI
+147 LIALHAELNAVI

-170 EAGEISLVNKAAELL
+170 EAGEITLINKAAEWI
-185 LGIKQEEVA
+185 LGLKREDVV
-194 GKKISQVLPQSKL
+194 GKKISEVVPQSKL
-207 PEILASGKERLGQKV
+207 PEILASGQGRFGQKV
-222 VYNEKVFISNLT
+222 VYQEKVFISNLT
-234 PVMGDKQ
+234 PVMGNKQ

-257 ISEELN
+257 ISEELS
-263 YTKQMKEELLA
+263 YTKQIKEELSA

-284 ITDSEGKTLR
+284 ITDNQGKTLR
-294 INKAFERITAIPFKD
+294 INQAFERITSIPISD
-309 LIGKTIA
+309 LMGKTIA
-316 ELTEEGVYSQDLLK
+316 ELVEAGVYCHDVLK
-330 LVQKKREPVTISQES
+330 LVLEKREPVTISQES
-345 KPGNTVMV
+345 KPGNTVII

-358 VDEQGNLFR
+358 FDEQGNLFR
-367 VVINVRDISELNELR
+367 IVINVRDISELNDLR

-396 GELKRY
+396 EELNRY
-402 NLADQFVVRSKETRD
+402 NLADQFVIRSKESRD
-417 LVDLCVR
+417 LADLCVR

-450 SNSKRWDK
+450 SNSNRRDK

-463 NCAAIPEN
+463 NCAAIPES

-488 SKEGKPGLFEV
+488 SKEGKPGFFEA
-499 AHGGTLFL
+499 AHGGTLLL

-512 MPLNTQA
+512 MPLSTQA

-527 KEITRVGGT
+527 KVITRVGGT
-536 KPIKVDVRIIAAT
+536 KPIKVDVRLIAAT

-562 RRDLFF
+562 RRDLYF
-568 RLNVIPVTVPPLRE
+568 RLNVIPVTVPPLRD
-582 RKSEIPFLVYHF
+582 RKVEIPFLVDHF
-594 VKKFNAKYNFKKRID
+594 VKKFNAKYGFKKRID

-632 ERVLVTSPGNI
+632 ERVLVTSPGNV
-643 IRHIDLIDHYEA
+643 IRHINLHDFDHADYE
-655 EQRDYKAINYEKYIG
+655 AINYEHFIG
-670 CKLQDAVEQLEK
+670 FKLQTAIEQLEK
-682 FLIQNSLETL
+682 YLIQNSLETL
-692 GTTRRAAQELGVS
+692 GTTRKAAQELGVS

-716 NIPLKNK
+716 NIPLKNRK
-723 KEGNHLGGGTTGG
+723 
-736 F
+736 

>member
-1 MNLEREKWLAVA
+1 MNLEKEKWLTVA
-13 EYLSHLGRD
+13 EYLSNLGRD

-35 RQDPELLTAE
+35 RYHPEFLTAK
-45 DSIKS
+45 DSIRS
-50 AVEIMVSNNIDAV
+50 AVEIMVNNSIDAV
-63 PIVDEAGNLQGL
+63 PIVDEAGDLQGI

-80 VLREVLNGT
+80 VLREILNGI
-89 DLEQPIG
+89 DLQQPISQ
-96 KIMISQIQSIGPEED
+96 IMISQVNSIGPEED
-111 VAKLIT
+111 VSNLIA
-117 INVGNLPVLSNQ
+117 INVGNLPVLRDQ
-129 KVDGM
+129 TVVGM

-147 LIALHAELTAVI
+147 LIALHAELNAVI

-170 EAGEISLVNKAAELL
+170 EAGEITLINKAAEWI
-185 LGIKQEEVA
+185 LGLKREDVV
-194 GKKISQVLPQSKL
+194 GKKISEVVPQSKL
-207 PEILASGKERLGQKV
+207 PEILASGQGRFGQKV
-222 VYNEKVFISNLT
+222 VYQEKVFISNLT
-234 PVMGDKQ
+234 PVMGNKQ

-257 ISEELN
+257 ISEELS
-263 YTKQMKEELLA
+263 YTKQIKEELSA

-284 ITDSEGKTLR
+284 ITDNQGKTLR
-294 INKAFERITAIPFKD
+294 INKAFERITSIPISD
-309 LIGKTIA
+309 LMGKTIA
-316 ELTEEGVYSQDLLK
+316 ELVEAGVYCHDVLK
-330 LVQKKREPVTISQES
+330 LVLEKREPVTISQES
-345 KPGNTVMV
+345 KPGNTVII

-358 VDEQGNLFR
+358 FDEQGNLFR
-367 VVINVRDISELNELR
+367 IVINVRDISELNDLR

-396 GELKRY
+396 EELNRY
-402 NLADQFVVRSKETRD
+402 NLADQFVIRSKESRD
-417 LVDLCVR
+417 LADLCVR

-450 SNSKRWDK
+450 SNSNRRDK

-463 NCAAIPEN
+463 NCAAIPES

-488 SKEGKPGLFEV
+488 SKEGKPGFFEA
-499 AHGGTLFL
+499 AHGGTLLL

-512 MPLNTQA
+512 MPLSTQA

-527 KEITRVGGT
+527 KVITRVGGT
-536 KPIKVDVRIIAAT
+536 KPIKVDVRLIAAT

-562 RRDLFF
+562 RRDLYF
-568 RLNVIPVTVPPLRE
+568 RLNVIPVTVPPLRD
-582 RKSEIPFLVYHF
+582 RKVEIPFLVDHF
-594 VKKFNAKYNFKKRID
+594 VKRFNAKYGFKKRID

-632 ERVLVTSPGNI
+632 ERVLVTSPGNV
-643 IRHIDLIDHYEA
+643 IRHINLHDFDHADYE
-655 EQRDYKAINYEKYIG
+655 AINYEHFIG
-670 CKLQDAVEQLEK
+670 FKLQTAIEQLEK
-682 FLIQNSLETL
+682 YLIQNSLETL
-692 GTTRRAAQELGVS
+692 GTTRKAAQELGVS

-716 NIPLKNK
+716 NIPLKNRR
-723 KEGNHLGGGTTGG
+723 
-736 F
+736 

>member
-1 MNLEREKWLAVA
+1 LNLEKEKWLTVA
-13 EYLSHLGRD
+13 EYLSNLGRD

-35 RQDPELLTAE
+35 RYHPEFLTAK
-45 DSIKS
+45 DSIRS
-50 AVEIMVSNNIDAV
+50 AVEIMVNNSIDAV
-63 PIVDEAGNLQGL
+63 PIVDEAGDLQGI

-80 VLREVLNGT
+80 VLREILNGI
-89 DLEQPIG
+89 DLQQPISQ
-96 KIMISQIQSIGPEED
+96 IMISQVNSIGPEED
-111 VAKLIT
+111 VSNLIA
-117 INVGNLPVLSNQ
+117 INVGNLPVLRDQ
-129 KVDGM
+129 TVVGM

-147 LIALHAELTAVI
+147 LIALHAELNAVI

-170 EAGEISLVNKAAELL
+170 EAGEITLINKAAEWI
-185 LGIKQEEVA
+185 LGLKREDVV
-194 GKKISQVLPQSKL
+194 GKKISEVVPQSKL
-207 PEILASGKERLGQKV
+207 PEILASGQGRFGQKV
-222 VYNEKVFISNLT
+222 VYQEKVFISNLT
-234 PVMGDKQ
+234 PVMGNKQ

-257 ISEELN
+257 ISEELS
-263 YTKQMKEELLA
+263 YTKQIKEELSA

-284 ITDSEGKTLR
+284 ITDNQGKTLR
-294 INKAFERITAIPFKD
+294 INKAFERITSIPISD
-309 LIGKTIA
+309 LMGKTIA
-316 ELTEEGVYSQDLLK
+316 ELVDAGVYCHDVLK
-330 LVQKKREPVTISQES
+330 LVLEKREPVTISQES
-345 KPGNTVMV
+345 KPGNTVII

-358 VDEQGNLFR
+358 FDEQGNLFR
-367 VVINVRDISELNELR
+367 IVINVRDISELNDLR

-396 GELKRY
+396 EELNRY
-402 NLADQFVVRSKETRD
+402 NLADQFVIRSKESRD
-417 LVDLCVR
+417 LADLCVR

-450 SNSKRWDK
+450 SNSNRRDK

-463 NCAAIPEN
+463 NCAAIPES

-488 SKEGKPGLFEV
+488 SKEGKPGFFEA
-499 AHGGTLFL
+499 AHGGTLLL

-512 MPLNTQA
+512 MPLSTQA

-527 KEITRVGGT
+527 KVITRVGGT
-536 KPIKVDVRIIAAT
+536 KPIKVDVRLIAAT

-562 RRDLFF
+562 RRDLYF
-568 RLNVIPVTVPPLRE
+568 RLNVIPVTVPPLRD
-582 RKSEIPFLVYHF
+582 RKVEIPFLVDHF
-594 VKKFNAKYNFKKRID
+594 VKKFNAKYGFKKRID

-632 ERVLVTSPGNI
+632 ERVLVTSPGNV
-643 IRHIDLIDHYEA
+643 IRHINLHDFDHADYE
-655 EQRDYKAINYEKYIG
+655 AINYEHFIG
-670 CKLQDAVEQLEK
+670 FKLQTAIEQLEK
-682 FLIQNSLETL
+682 YLIQNSLETL
-692 GTTRRAAQELGVS
+692 GTTRKAAQELGVS

-716 NIPLKNK
+716 NIPLKNR
-723 KEGNHLGGGTTGG
+723 
-736 F
+736 

>member
-1 MNLEREKWLAVA
+1 MNLEKEKWLTVA
-13 EYLSHLGRD
+13 EYLSNLGRD

-35 RQDPELLTAE
+35 RYHPEFLTAK
-45 DSIKS
+45 DSIRS
-50 AVEIMVSNNIDAV
+50 AVEIMVNNSIDAV
-63 PIVDEAGNLQGL
+63 PIVDEAGDLQGI

-80 VLREVLNGT
+80 VLREILNGI
-89 DLEQPIG
+89 DLQQPISQ
-96 KIMISQIQSIGPEED
+96 IMISQVNSIGPEED
-111 VAKLIT
+111 VSNLIA
-117 INVGNLPVLSNQ
+117 INVGNLPVLRDQ
-129 KVDGM
+129 TVVGM

-147 LIALHAELTAVI
+147 LIALHAELNAVI

-170 EAGEISLVNKAAELL
+170 EAGEISLINKAAEWI
-185 LGIKQEEVA
+185 LGLKREDVV
-194 GKKISQVLPQSKL
+194 GKKISEVVPQSKL
-207 PEILASGKERLGQKV
+207 PEILASGQGRLGQKV
-222 VYNEKVFISNLT
+222 VYQERVFISNLT
-234 PVMGDKQ
+234 PVIGNKQ

-257 ISEELN
+257 ISEELS
-263 YTKQMKEELLA
+263 YTKQMKEELSA

-284 ITDSEGKTLR
+284 ITDNQGKTLR
-294 INKAFERITAIPFKD
+294 INKAFERITSIPISD
-309 LIGKTIA
+309 LMGKTIA
-316 ELTEEGVYSQDLLK
+316 ELVDAGVYCHDVLK
-330 LVQKKREPVTISQES
+330 LVLEKREPVTISQES
-345 KPGNTVMV
+345 KPGNTVII

-358 VDEQGNLFR
+358 FDEQGNLFR
-367 VVINVRDISELNELR
+367 IVINVRDISELNDLR

-396 GELKRY
+396 EELNRY
-402 NLADQFVVRSKETRD
+402 NLADQFVIRSKESRD
-417 LVDLCVR
+417 LADLCVR

-450 SNSKRWDK
+450 SNSNRRDK

-463 NCAAIPEN
+463 NCAAIPES

-488 SKEGKPGLFEV
+488 SKEGKPGFFEA
-499 AHGGTLFL
+499 AHGGTLLL

-512 MPLNTQA
+512 MPLSTQA

-527 KEITRVGGT
+527 KVITRVGGT
-536 KPIKVDVRIIAAT
+536 KPIKVDVRLIAAT

-562 RRDLFF
+562 RRDLYF
-568 RLNVIPVTVPPLRE
+568 RLNVIPVTVPPLRD
-582 RKSEIPFLVYHF
+582 RKVEIPFLVDHF
-594 VKKFNAKYNFKKRID
+594 VKRFNAKYGFKKRID

-632 ERVLVTSPGNI
+632 ERVLVTSPGNV
-643 IRHIDLIDHYEA
+643 IRHINLHDFDHADYE
-655 EQRDYKAINYEKYIG
+655 AINYEHFIG
-670 CKLQDAVEQLEK
+670 FKLQTAIEQLEK
-682 FLIQNSLETL
+682 YLIQNSLETL
-692 GTTRRAAQELGVS
+692 GTTRKAAQELGVS

-716 NIPLKNK
+716 NIPLKNRR
-723 KEGNHLGGGTTGG
+723 
-736 F
+736 

>member
-1 MNLEREKWLAVA
+1 MNLEKEKWLTVA
-13 EYLSHLGRD
+13 EYLSNLGRD

-35 RQDPELLTAE
+35 RYHPEFLTAK
-45 DSIKS
+45 DSIRS
-50 AVEIMVSNNIDAV
+50 AVEIMVNNSIDAV
-63 PIVDEAGNLQGL
+63 PIVDEAGDLQGI

-80 VLREVLNGT
+80 VLREILNGI
-89 DLEQPIG
+89 DLQQPISQ
-96 KIMISQIQSIGPEED
+96 IMISQVNSIGPEED
-111 VAKLIT
+111 VSNLIA
-117 INVGNLPVLSNQ
+117 INVGNLPVLRDQ
-129 KVDGM
+129 TVVGM

-147 LIALHAELTAVI
+147 LIALHAELNAVI

-170 EAGEISLVNKAAELL
+170 EAGEITLINKAAEWI
-185 LGIKQEEVA
+185 LGLKREDVV
-194 GKKISQVLPQSKL
+194 GKKISEVVPQSKL
-207 PEILASGKERLGQKV
+207 PEILASGQGRFGQKV
-222 VYNEKVFISNLT
+222 VYQEKVFISNLT
-234 PVMGDKQ
+234 PVMGNKQ

-257 ISEELN
+257 ISEELS
-263 YTKQMKEELLA
+263 YTKQIKEELSA

-284 ITDSEGKTLR
+284 ITDNQGKTLR
-294 INKAFERITAIPFKD
+294 INKAFERITSIPISD
-309 LIGKTIA
+309 LMGKTIA
-316 ELTEEGVYSQDLLK
+316 ELVDAGVYCHDVLK
-330 LVQKKREPVTISQES
+330 LVLEKREPVTISQES
-345 KPGNTVMV
+345 KPGNTVII

-358 VDEQGNLFR
+358 FDEQGNLFR
-367 VVINVRDISELNELR
+367 IVINVRDISELNDLR

-396 GELKRY
+396 EELNRY
-402 NLADQFVVRSKETRD
+402 NLADQFVIRSKESRD
-417 LVDLCVR
+417 LADLCVR

-450 SNSKRWDK
+450 SNSNRRDK

-463 NCAAIPEN
+463 NCAAIPES

-488 SKEGKPGLFEV
+488 SKEGKPGFFEA
-499 AHGGTLFL
+499 AHGGTLLL

-512 MPLNTQA
+512 MPLSTQA

-527 KEITRVGGT
+527 KVITRVGGT
-536 KPIKVDVRIIAAT
+536 KPIKVDVRLIAAT

-562 RRDLFF
+562 RRDLYF
-568 RLNVIPVTVPPLRE
+568 RLNVIPVTVPPLRD
-582 RKSEIPFLVYHF
+582 RKVEIPFLVDHF
-594 VKKFNAKYNFKKRID
+594 VKRFNAKYGFKKRID

-632 ERVLVTSPGNI
+632 ERVLVTSPGNV
-643 IRHIDLIDHYEA
+643 IRHINLHDFDHADYE
-655 EQRDYKAINYEKYIG
+655 AINYEHFIG
-670 CKLQDAVEQLEK
+670 FKLQTAIEQLEK
-682 FLIQNSLETL
+682 YLIQNSLETL
-692 GTTRRAAQELGVS
+692 GTTRKAAQELGVS

-716 NIPLKNK
+716 NIPLKNRR
-723 KEGNHLGGGTTGG
+723 
-736 F
+736 

>member
-1 MNLEREKWLAVA
+1 MNLEKEKWLTVA
-13 EYLSHLGRD
+13 EYLSNLGRD
-22 LKIKSSLKVKDFM
+22 LKIKSSLNVKDFM
-35 RQDPELLTAE
+35 RYHPEFLTAK
-45 DSIKS
+45 DSIRS
-50 AVEIMVSNNIDAV
+50 AVEIMVNNSIDAV
-63 PIVDEAGNLQGL
+63 PIVDEAGDLQGI

-80 VLREVLNGT
+80 VLREILNGI
-89 DLEQPIG
+89 DLQQPISQ
-96 KIMISQIQSIGPEED
+96 IMISQVNSIGPEED
-111 VAKLIT
+111 VSNLIA
-117 INVGNLPVLSNQ
+117 INVGNLPVLRDQ
-129 KVDGM
+129 TVVGM

-147 LIALHAELTAVI
+147 LIALHAELNAVI

-170 EAGEISLVNKAAELL
+170 EAGEITLINKAAEWI
-185 LGIKQEEVA
+185 LGLKREDVV
-194 GKKISQVLPQSKL
+194 GKKISEVVPQSKL
-207 PEILASGKERLGQKV
+207 PEILASGQGRLGQKV
-222 VYNEKVFISNLT
+222 VYQERVFISNLT
-234 PVMGDKQ
+234 PVIGNKQ

-257 ISEELN
+257 ISEELS
-263 YTKQMKEELLA
+263 YTKQMKEELSA

-284 ITDSEGKTLR
+284 ITDNQGKTLR
-294 INKAFERITAIPFKD
+294 INKAFERITSIPISD
-309 LIGKTIA
+309 LMGKTIA
-316 ELTEEGVYSQDLLK
+316 ELVDAGVYCHDVLK
-330 LVQKKREPVTISQES
+330 LVLEKREPVTISQES
-345 KPGNTVMV
+345 KPGNTVII

-358 VDEQGNLFR
+358 FDEQGNLFR
-367 VVINVRDISELNELR
+367 IVINVRDISELNDLR

-396 GELKRY
+396 EELNRY
-402 NLADQFVVRSKETRD
+402 NLADQFVIRSKESRD
-417 LVDLCVR
+417 LADLCVR

-450 SNSKRWDK
+450 SNSNRRDK

-463 NCAAIPEN
+463 NCAAIPES

-488 SKEGKPGLFEV
+488 SKEGKPGFFEA
-499 AHGGTLFL
+499 AHGGTLLL

-512 MPLNTQA
+512 MPLSTQA

-527 KEITRVGGT
+527 KVITRVGGT
-536 KPIKVDVRIIAAT
+536 KPIKVDVRLIAAT

-562 RRDLFF
+562 RRDLYF
-568 RLNVIPVTVPPLRE
+568 RLNVIPVTVPPLRD
-582 RKSEIPFLVYHF
+582 RKVEIPFLVDHF
-594 VKKFNAKYNFKKRID
+594 VKRFNAKYGFKKRID

-632 ERVLVTSPGNI
+632 ERVLVTSPGNV
-643 IRHIDLIDHYEA
+643 IRHINLHDFDHADYE
-655 EQRDYKAINYEKYIG
+655 AINYEHFIG
-670 CKLQDAVEQLEK
+670 FKLQTAIEQLEK
-682 FLIQNSLETL
+682 YLIQNSLETL
-692 GTTRRAAQELGVS
+692 GTTRKAAQELGVS

-716 NIPLKNK
+716 NIPLKNRR
-723 KEGNHLGGGTTGG
+723 
-736 F
+736 

>member
-1 MNLEREKWLAVA
+1 LNLEKEKWLTVA
-13 EYLSHLGRD
+13 EYLSNLGRD

-35 RQDPELLTAE
+35 RYHPEFLTAK
-45 DSIKS
+45 DSIRS
-50 AVEIMVSNNIDAV
+50 AVEIMVNNSIDAV
-63 PIVDEAGNLQGL
+63 PIVDEAGDLQGI

-80 VLREVLNGT
+80 VLREILNGI
-89 DLEQPIG
+89 DLQQPISQ
-96 KIMISQIQSIGPEED
+96 IMISQVNSIGPEED
-111 VAKLIT
+111 VSNLIA
-117 INVGNLPVLSNQ
+117 INVGNLPVLRDQ
-129 KVDGM
+129 TVVGM

-147 LIALHAELTAVI
+147 LIALHAELNAVI

-170 EAGEISLVNKAAELL
+170 EAGEITLINKAAEWI
-185 LGIKQEEVA
+185 LGLKREDVV
-194 GKKISQVLPQSKL
+194 GKKISEVVPQSKL
-207 PEILASGKERLGQKV
+207 PEILASGQGRLGQKV
-222 VYNEKVFISNLT
+222 VYQERVFISNLT
-234 PVMGDKQ
+234 PVIGNKQ

-257 ISEELN
+257 ISEELS
-263 YTKQMKEELLA
+263 YTKQMKEELSA

-284 ITDSEGKTLR
+284 ITDNQGKTLR
-294 INKAFERITAIPFKD
+294 INKAFERITSIPISD
-309 LIGKTIA
+309 LMGKTIA
-316 ELTEEGVYSQDLLK
+316 ELVDAGVYCHDVLK
-330 LVQKKREPVTISQES
+330 LVLEKREPVTISQES
-345 KPGNTVMV
+345 KPGNTVII

-358 VDEQGNLFR
+358 FDEQGNLFR
-367 VVINVRDISELNELR
+367 IVINVRDISELNDLR

-396 GELKRY
+396 EELNRY
-402 NLADQFVVRSKETRD
+402 NLADQFVIRSKESRD
-417 LVDLCVR
+417 LADLCVR

-450 SNSKRWDK
+450 SNSNRRDK

-463 NCAAIPEN
+463 NCAAIPES

-488 SKEGKPGLFEV
+488 SKEGKPGFFEA
-499 AHGGTLFL
+499 AHGGTLLL

-512 MPLNTQA
+512 MPLSTQA

-527 KEITRVGGT
+527 KVITRVGGT
-536 KPIKVDVRIIAAT
+536 KPIKVDVRLIAAT

-562 RRDLFF
+562 RRDLYF
-568 RLNVIPVTVPPLRE
+568 RLNVIPVTVPPLRD
-582 RKSEIPFLVYHF
+582 RKVEIPFLVDHF
-594 VKKFNAKYNFKKRID
+594 VKRFNAKYGFKKRID

-632 ERVLVTSPGNI
+632 ERVLVTSPGNV
-643 IRHIDLIDHYEA
+643 IRHINLHDFDHADYE
-655 EQRDYKAINYEKYIG
+655 AINYEHFIG
-670 CKLQDAVEQLEK
+670 FKLQTAIEQLEK
-682 FLIQNSLETL
+682 YLIQNSLETL
-692 GTTRRAAQELGVS
+692 GTTRKAAQELGVS

-716 NIPLKNK
+716 NIPLKNRR
-723 KEGNHLGGGTTGG
+723 
-736 F
+736 

>member
-1 MNLEREKWLAVA
+1 LNLEKEKWLTVA
-13 EYLSHLGRD
+13 EYLSNLGRD

-35 RQDPELLTAE
+35 RYHPEFLTAK
-45 DSIKS
+45 DSIRS
-50 AVEIMVSNNIDAV
+50 AVEIMVNNSIDAV
-63 PIVDEAGNLQGL
+63 PIVDEAGDLQGI

-80 VLREVLNGT
+80 VLREILNGI
-89 DLEQPIG
+89 DLQQPISQ
-96 KIMISQIQSIGPEED
+96 IMISQVNSIGPEED
-111 VAKLIT
+111 VSNLIA
-117 INVGNLPVLSNQ
+117 INVGNLPVLRDQ
-129 KVDGM
+129 TVVGM

-147 LIALHAELTAVI
+147 LIALHAELNAVI

-170 EAGEISLVNKAAELL
+170 EAGEISLINKAAEWI
-185 LGIKQEEVA
+185 LGLKREDVV
-194 GKKISQVLPQSKL
+194 GKKISEVVPQSKL
-207 PEILASGKERLGQKV
+207 PEILASGQGRLGQKV
-222 VYNEKVFISNLT
+222 VYQERVFISNLT
-234 PVMGDKQ
+234 PVIGNKQ

-257 ISEELN
+257 ISEELS
-263 YTKQMKEELLA
+263 YTKQMKEELSA

-284 ITDSEGKTLR
+284 ITDNQGKTLR
-294 INKAFERITAIPFKD
+294 INKAFERITSIPISD
-309 LIGKTIA
+309 LMGKTIA
-316 ELTEEGVYSQDLLK
+316 ELVEAGVYCHDVLK
-330 LVQKKREPVTISQES
+330 LVLEKREPVTISQES
-345 KPGNTVMV
+345 KPGNTVII

-358 VDEQGNLFR
+358 FDEQGNLFR
-367 VVINVRDISELNELR
+367 IVINVRDISELNDLR

-396 GELKRY
+396 EELNRY
-402 NLADQFVVRSKETRD
+402 NLADQFVIRSKESRD
-417 LVDLCVR
+417 LADLCVR

-450 SNSKRWDK
+450 SNSNRRDK

-463 NCAAIPEN
+463 NCAAIPES

-488 SKEGKPGLFEV
+488 SKEGKPGFFEA
-499 AHGGTLFL
+499 AHGGTLLL

-512 MPLNTQA
+512 MPLSTQA

-527 KEITRVGGT
+527 KVITRVGGT
-536 KPIKVDVRIIAAT
+536 KPIKVDVRLIAAT

-562 RRDLFF
+562 RRDLYF
-568 RLNVIPVTVPPLRE
+568 RLNVIPVTVPPLRD
-582 RKSEIPFLVYHF
+582 RKVEIPFLVDHF
-594 VKKFNAKYNFKKRID
+594 VKRFNAKYGFKKRID

-632 ERVLVTSPGNI
+632 ERVLVTSPGNV
-643 IRHIDLIDHYEA
+643 IRHINLHDFDHADYE
-655 EQRDYKAINYEKYIG
+655 AINYEHFIG
-670 CKLQDAVEQLEK
+670 FKLQTAIEQLEK
-682 FLIQNSLETL
+682 YLIQNSLETL
-692 GTTRRAAQELGVS
+692 GTTRKAAQELGVS

-716 NIPLKNK
+716 NIPLKNRR
-723 KEGNHLGGGTTGG
+723 
-736 F
+736 

>member
-1 MNLEREKWLAVA
+1 LEKEKWLTVA
-13 EYLSHLGRD
+13 EYLSNLGRD

-35 RQDPELLTAE
+35 RYHPEFLTAK
-45 DSIKS
+45 DSIRS
-50 AVEIMVSNNIDAV
+50 AVEIMVNNSIDAV
-63 PIVDEAGNLQGL
+63 PIVDEAGDLQGI

-80 VLREVLNGT
+80 VLREILNGI
-89 DLEQPIG
+89 DLQQPISQ
-96 KIMISQIQSIGPEED
+96 IMISQVNSIGPEED
-111 VAKLIT
+111 VSNLIA
-117 INVGNLPVLSNQ
+117 INVGNLPVLRDQ
-129 KVDGM
+129 TVVGM

-147 LIALHAELTAVI
+147 LIALHAELNAVI

-170 EAGEISLVNKAAELL
+170 EAGEITLINKAAEWI
-185 LGIKQEEVA
+185 LGLKREDVV
-194 GKKISQVLPQSKL
+194 GKKISEVVPQSKL
-207 PEILASGKERLGQKV
+207 PEILASGQGRLGQKV
-222 VYNEKVFISNLT
+222 VYQERVFISNLT
-234 PVMGDKQ
+234 PVIGNKQ

-257 ISEELN
+257 ISEELS
-263 YTKQMKEELLA
+263 YTKQMKEELSA

-284 ITDSEGKTLR
+284 ITDNQGKTLR
-294 INKAFERITAIPFKD
+294 INQAFERITSIPISD
-309 LIGKTIA
+309 LMGKTIA
-316 ELTEEGVYSQDLLK
+316 ELVDAGVYCHDVLK
-330 LVQKKREPVTISQES
+330 LVLEKREPVTISQES
-345 KPGNTVMV
+345 KPGNTVII

-358 VDEQGNLFR
+358 FDEQGNLFR
-367 VVINVRDISELNELR
+367 IVINVRDISELNDLR

-396 GELKRY
+396 EELNRY
-402 NLADQFVVRSKETRD
+402 NLADQFVIRSKESRD
-417 LVDLCVR
+417 LADLCVR

-450 SNSKRWDK
+450 SNSNRRDK

-463 NCAAIPEN
+463 NCAAIPES

-488 SKEGKPGLFEV
+488 SKEGKPGFFEA
-499 AHGGTLFL
+499 AHGGTLLL

-512 MPLNTQA
+512 MPLSTQA

-527 KEITRVGGT
+527 KVITRVGGT
-536 KPIKVDVRIIAAT
+536 KPIKVDVRLIAAT

-562 RRDLFF
+562 RRDLYF
-568 RLNVIPVTVPPLRE
+568 RLNVIPVTVPPLRD
-582 RKSEIPFLVYHF
+582 RKVEIPFLVDHF
-594 VKKFNAKYNFKKRID
+594 VKKFNAKYGFKKRID

-632 ERVLVTSPGNI
+632 ERVLVTSPGNV
-643 IRHIDLIDHYEA
+643 IRHINLHDFDHADYE
-655 EQRDYKAINYEKYIG
+655 AINYEHFIG
-670 CKLQDAVEQLEK
+670 FKLQTAIEQLEK
-682 FLIQNSLETL
+682 YLIQNSLETL
-692 GTTRRAAQELGVS
+692 GTTRKAAQELGVS

-716 NIPLKNK
+716 NIPLKNRR
-723 KEGNHLGGGTTGG
+723 
-736 F
+736 

>member
-1 MNLEREKWLAVA
+1 MNLEKEKWLTVA
-13 EYLSHLGRD
+13 EYLSNLGRD

-35 RQDPELLTAE
+35 RYHPEFLTAK
-45 DSIKS
+45 DSIRS
-50 AVEIMVSNNIDAV
+50 AVEIMVNNSIDAV
-63 PIVDEAGNLQGL
+63 PIVDEAGDLQGI

-80 VLREVLNGT
+80 VLREILNGI
-89 DLEQPIG
+89 DLQQPISQ
-96 KIMISQIQSIGPEED
+96 IMISQVNSIGPEED
-111 VAKLIT
+111 VSNLIA
-117 INVGNLPVLSNQ
+117 INVGNLPVLRDQ
-129 KVDGM
+129 TVVGM

-147 LIALHAELTAVI
+147 LIALHAELNAVI

-170 EAGEISLVNKAAELL
+170 EAGEITLINKAAEWI
-185 LGIKQEEVA
+185 LGLKREDVV
-194 GKKISQVLPQSKL
+194 GKKISEVVPQSKL
-207 PEILASGKERLGQKV
+207 PEILASGQGRFGQKV
-222 VYNEKVFISNLT
+222 VYQEKVFISNLT
-234 PVMGDKQ
+234 PVMGNKQ

-257 ISEELN
+257 ISEELS
-263 YTKQMKEELLA
+263 YTKQIKEELSA

-284 ITDSEGKTLR
+284 ITDNQGKTLR
-294 INKAFERITAIPFKD
+294 INQAFERITSIPISD
-309 LIGKTIA
+309 LMGKTIA
-316 ELTEEGVYSQDLLK
+316 ELVEAGVYCHDVLK
-330 LVQKKREPVTISQES
+330 LVLEKREPVTISQES
-345 KPGNTVMV
+345 KPGNTVII

-358 VDEQGNLFR
+358 FDEQGNLFR
-367 VVINVRDISELNELR
+367 IVINVRDISELNDLR

-396 GELKRY
+396 EELNRY
-402 NLADQFVVRSKETRD
+402 NLADQFVIRSKESRD
-417 LVDLCVR
+417 LADLCVR

-450 SNSKRWDK
+450 SNSNRRDK

-463 NCAAIPEN
+463 NCAAIPES

-488 SKEGKPGLFEV
+488 SKEGKPGFFEA
-499 AHGGTLFL
+499 AHGGTLLL

-512 MPLNTQA
+512 MPLSTQA

-527 KEITRVGGT
+527 KVITRVGGT
-536 KPIKVDVRIIAAT
+536 KPIKVDVRLIAAT

-562 RRDLFF
+562 RRDLYF
-568 RLNVIPVTVPPLRE
+568 RLNVIPVTVPPLRD
-582 RKSEIPFLVYHF
+582 RKVEIPFLVDHF
-594 VKKFNAKYNFKKRID
+594 VKKFNAKYGFKKRID

-632 ERVLVTSPGNI
+632 ERVLVTSPGNV
-643 IRHIDLIDHYEA
+643 IRHINLHDFDHADYE
-655 EQRDYKAINYEKYIG
+655 AINYEHFIG
-670 CKLQDAVEQLEK
+670 FKLQTAIEQLEK
-682 FLIQNSLETL
+682 YLIQNSLETL
-692 GTTRRAAQELGVS
+692 GTTRKAAQELGVS

-716 NIPLKNK
+716 NIPLKNRK
-723 KEGNHLGGGTTGG
+723 
-736 F
+736 

>member
-1 MNLEREKWLAVA
+1 MNLEKEKWLTVA
-13 EYLSHLGRD
+13 EYLSNLGRD

-35 RQDPELLTAE
+35 RYHPEFLTAK
-45 DSIKS
+45 DSIRS
-50 AVEIMVSNNIDAV
+50 AVEIMVNNSIDAV
-63 PIVDEAGNLQGL
+63 PIVDEAGDLQGI

-80 VLREVLNGT
+80 VLREILNGI
-89 DLEQPIG
+89 DLQQPISQ
-96 KIMISQIQSIGPEED
+96 IMISQVNSIGPEED
-111 VAKLIT
+111 VSNLIA
-117 INVGNLPVLSNQ
+117 INVGNLPVLRDQ
-129 KVDGM
+129 TVVGM

-147 LIALHAELTAVI
+147 LIALHAELNAVI

-170 EAGEISLVNKAAELL
+170 EAGEISLINKAAEWI
-185 LGIKQEEVA
+185 LGLKREDVV
-194 GKKISQVLPQSKL
+194 GKKISEVVPQSKL
-207 PEILASGKERLGQKV
+207 PEILASGQGRLGQKV
-222 VYNEKVFISNLT
+222 VYQERVFISNLT
-234 PVMGDKQ
+234 PVIGNKQ

-257 ISEELN
+257 ISEELS
-263 YTKQMKEELLA
+263 YTKQMKEELSA

-284 ITDSEGKTLR
+284 ITDNQGKTLR
-294 INKAFERITAIPFKD
+294 INKAFERITSIPISD
-309 LIGKTIA
+309 LMGKTIA
-316 ELTEEGVYSQDLLK
+316 ELVDAGVYCHDVLK
-330 LVQKKREPVTISQES
+330 LVLEKREPVTISQES
-345 KPGNTVMV
+345 KPGNTVII

-358 VDEQGNLFR
+358 FDEQGNLFR
-367 VVINVRDISELNELR
+367 IVINVRDISELNDLR

-396 GELKRY
+396 EELNRY
-402 NLADQFVVRSKETRD
+402 NLADQFVIRSKESRD
-417 LVDLCVR
+417 LADLCVR

-450 SNSKRWDK
+450 SNSNRRDK

-463 NCAAIPEN
+463 NCAAIPES

-488 SKEGKPGLFEV
+488 SKEGKPGFFEA
-499 AHGGTLFL
+499 AHGGTLLL

-512 MPLNTQA
+512 MPLSTQA

-527 KEITRVGGT
+527 KVITRVGGT
-536 KPIKVDVRIIAAT
+536 KPIKVDVRLIAAT

-562 RRDLFF
+562 RRDLYF
-568 RLNVIPVTVPPLRE
+568 RLNVIPVTVPPLRD
-582 RKSEIPFLVYHF
+582 RKVEIPFLVDHF
-594 VKKFNAKYNFKKRID
+594 VKKFNAKYGFKKRID

-632 ERVLVTSPGNI
+632 ERVLVTSPGNV
-643 IRHIDLIDHYEA
+643 IRHINLHDFDHADYE
-655 EQRDYKAINYEKYIG
+655 AINYEHFIG
-670 CKLQDAVEQLEK
+670 FKLQTAIEQLEK
-682 FLIQNSLETL
+682 YLIQNSLETL
-692 GTTRRAAQELGVS
+692 GTTRKAAQELGVS

-716 NIPLKNK
+716 NIPLKNRR
-723 KEGNHLGGGTTGG
+723 
-736 F
+736 

>member
-1 MNLEREKWLAVA
+1 MNLEKEKWLTVA
-13 EYLSHLGRD
+13 EYLSNLGRD

-35 RQDPELLTAE
+35 RYHPEFLTAK
-45 DSIKS
+45 DSIRS
-50 AVEIMVSNNIDAV
+50 AVEIMVNNSIDAV
-63 PIVDEAGNLQGL
+63 PIVDEAGDLQGI

-80 VLREVLNGT
+80 VLREILNGI
-89 DLEQPIG
+89 DLQQPISQ
-96 KIMISQIQSIGPEED
+96 IMISQVNSIGPEED
-111 VAKLIT
+111 VSNLIA
-117 INVGNLPVLSNQ
+117 INVGNLPVLRDQ
-129 KVDGM
+129 TVVGM

-147 LIALHAELTAVI
+147 LIALHAELNAVI

-170 EAGEISLVNKAAELL
+170 EAGEITLINKAAEWI
-185 LGIKQEEVA
+185 LGLKREDVV
-194 GKKISQVLPQSKL
+194 GKKISEVVPQSKL
-207 PEILASGKERLGQKV
+207 PEILASGQGRLGQKV
-222 VYNEKVFISNLT
+222 VYQERVFISNLT
-234 PVMGDKQ
+234 PVIGNKQ

-257 ISEELN
+257 ISEELS
-263 YTKQMKEELLA
+263 YTKQIKEELSA

-284 ITDSEGKTLR
+284 ITDNQGKTLR
-294 INKAFERITAIPFKD
+294 INKAFERITSIPISD
-309 LIGKTIA
+309 LMGKTIA
-316 ELTEEGVYSQDLLK
+316 ELVEAGVYCHDVLK
-330 LVQKKREPVTISQES
+330 LVLEKREPVTISQES
-345 KPGNTVMV
+345 KPGNTVII

-358 VDEQGNLFR
+358 FDEQGNLFR
-367 VVINVRDISELNELR
+367 IVINVRDISELNDLR

-396 GELKRY
+396 EELNRY
-402 NLADQFVVRSKETRD
+402 NLADQFVIRSKESRD
-417 LVDLCVR
+417 LADLCVR

-450 SNSKRWDK
+450 SNSNRRDK

-463 NCAAIPEN
+463 NCAAIPES

-488 SKEGKPGLFEV
+488 SKEGKPGFFEA
-499 AHGGTLFL
+499 AHGGTLLL

-512 MPLNTQA
+512 MPLSTQA

-527 KEITRVGGT
+527 KVITRVGGT
-536 KPIKVDVRIIAAT
+536 KPIKVDVRLIAAT

-562 RRDLFF
+562 RRDLYF
-568 RLNVIPVTVPPLRE
+568 RLNVIPVTVPPLRD
-582 RKSEIPFLVYHF
+582 RKVEIPFLVDHF
-594 VKKFNAKYNFKKRID
+594 VKKFNAKYGFKKRID

-632 ERVLVTSPGNI
+632 ERVLVTSPGNV
-643 IRHIDLIDHYEA
+643 IRHINLHDFDHADYE
-655 EQRDYKAINYEKYIG
+655 AINYEHFIG
-670 CKLQDAVEQLEK
+670 FKLQTAIEQLEK
-682 FLIQNSLETL
+682 YLIQNSLETL
-692 GTTRRAAQELGVS
+692 GTTRKAAQELGVS

-716 NIPLKNK
+716 NIPLKNRK
-723 KEGNHLGGGTTGG
+723 
-736 F
+736 

>member
-1 MNLEREKWLAVA
+1 MNLEKEKWLTVA
-13 EYLSHLGRD
+13 EYLSNLGRD

-35 RQDPELLTAE
+35 RYHPEFLTAK
-45 DSIKS
+45 DSIRS
-50 AVEIMVSNNIDAV
+50 AVEIMVNNSIDAV
-63 PIVDEAGNLQGL
+63 PIVDEAGDLQGI

-80 VLREVLNGT
+80 VLREILNGI
-89 DLEQPIG
+89 DLQQPISQ
-96 KIMISQIQSIGPEED
+96 IMISQVNSIGPEED
-111 VAKLIT
+111 VSNLIA
-117 INVGNLPVLSNQ
+117 INVGNLPVLRDQ
-129 KVDGM
+129 TVVGM

-147 LIALHAELTAVI
+147 LIALHAELNAVI

-170 EAGEISLVNKAAELL
+170 EAGEITLINKAAEWI
-185 LGIKQEEVA
+185 LGLKREDVV
-194 GKKISQVLPQSKL
+194 GKKISEVVPQSKL
-207 PEILASGKERLGQKV
+207 PEILASGQGRFGQKV
-222 VYNEKVFISNLT
+222 VYQEKVFISNLT
-234 PVMGDKQ
+234 PVMGNKQ

-257 ISEELN
+257 ISEELS
-263 YTKQMKEELLA
+263 YTKQIKEELSA

-284 ITDSEGKTLR
+284 ITDNQGKTLR
-294 INKAFERITAIPFKD
+294 INKAFERITSIPISD
-309 LIGKTIA
+309 LMGKTIA
-316 ELTEEGVYSQDLLK
+316 ELVDAGVYCHDVLK
-330 LVQKKREPVTISQES
+330 LVLEKREPVTISQES
-345 KPGNTVMV
+345 KPGNTVII

-358 VDEQGNLFR
+358 FDEQGNLFR
-367 VVINVRDISELNELR
+367 IVINVRDISELNDLR

-396 GELKRY
+396 EELNRY
-402 NLADQFVVRSKETRD
+402 NLADQFVIRSKESRD
-417 LVDLCVR
+417 LADLCVR

-450 SNSKRWDK
+450 SNSNRRDK

-463 NCAAIPEN
+463 NCAAIPES

-488 SKEGKPGLFEV
+488 SKEGKPGFFEA
-499 AHGGTLFL
+499 AHGGTLLL

-512 MPLNTQA
+512 MPLSTQA

-527 KEITRVGGT
+527 KVITRVGGT
-536 KPIKVDVRIIAAT
+536 KPIKVDVRLIAAT

-562 RRDLFF
+562 RRDLYF
-568 RLNVIPVTVPPLRE
+568 RLNVIPVTVPPLRD
-582 RKSEIPFLVYHF
+582 RKVEIPFLVDHF
-594 VKKFNAKYNFKKRID
+594 VKKFNAKYGFKKRID

-632 ERVLVTSPGNI
+632 ERVLVTSPGNV
-643 IRHIDLIDHYEA
+643 IRHINLHDFDHADYE
-655 EQRDYKAINYEKYIG
+655 AINYEHFIG
-670 CKLQDAVEQLEK
+670 FKLQTAIEQLEK
-682 FLIQNSLETL
+682 YLIQNSLETL
-692 GTTRRAAQELGVS
+692 GTTRKAAQELGVS

-716 NIPLKNK
+716 NIPLKNRR
-723 KEGNHLGGGTTGG
+723 
-736 F
+736 

>member
-1 MNLEREKWLAVA
+1 MNLEKEKWLTVA
-13 EYLSHLGRD
+13 EYLSNLGRD

-35 RQDPELLTAE
+35 RYHPEFLTAK
-45 DSIKS
+45 DSIRS
-50 AVEIMVSNNIDAV
+50 AVEIMVNNSIDAV
-63 PIVDEAGNLQGL
+63 PIVDEAGDLQGI

-80 VLREVLNGT
+80 VLREILNGI
-89 DLEQPIG
+89 DLQQPISQ
-96 KIMISQIQSIGPEED
+96 IMISQVNSIGPEED
-111 VAKLIT
+111 VSNLIA
-117 INVGNLPVLSNQ
+117 INVGNLPVLRDQ
-129 KVDGM
+129 TVVGM

-147 LIALHAELTAVI
+147 LIALHAELNAVI

-170 EAGEISLVNKAAELL
+170 EAGEITLINKAAEWI
-185 LGIKQEEVA
+185 LGLKREDVV
-194 GKKISQVLPQSKL
+194 GKKISEVVPQSKL
-207 PEILASGKERLGQKV
+207 PEILASGQGRLGQKV
-222 VYNEKVFISNLT
+222 VYQERVFISNLT
-234 PVMGDKQ
+234 PVIGNKQ

-257 ISEELN
+257 ISEELS
-263 YTKQMKEELLA
+263 YTKQIKEELSA

-284 ITDSEGKTLR
+284 ITDNQGKTLR
-294 INKAFERITAIPFKD
+294 INKAFERITSIPISD
-309 LIGKTIA
+309 LMGKTIA
-316 ELTEEGVYSQDLLK
+316 ELVDAGVYCHDVLK
-330 LVQKKREPVTISQES
+330 LVLEKREPVTISQES
-345 KPGNTVMV
+345 KPGNTVII

-358 VDEQGNLFR
+358 FDEQGNLFR
-367 VVINVRDISELNELR
+367 IVINVRDISELNDLR

-396 GELKRY
+396 EELNRY
-402 NLADQFVVRSKETRD
+402 NLADQFVIRSKESRD
-417 LVDLCVR
+417 LADLCVR

-450 SNSKRWDK
+450 SNSNRRDK

-463 NCAAIPEN
+463 NCAAIPES

-488 SKEGKPGLFEV
+488 SKEGKPGFFEA
-499 AHGGTLFL
+499 AHGGTLLL

-512 MPLNTQA
+512 MPLSTQA

-527 KEITRVGGT
+527 KVITRVGGT
-536 KPIKVDVRIIAAT
+536 KPIKVDVRLIAAT

-562 RRDLFF
+562 RRDLYF
-568 RLNVIPVTVPPLRE
+568 RLNVIPVTVPPLRD
-582 RKSEIPFLVYHF
+582 RKVEIPFLVDHF
-594 VKKFNAKYNFKKRID
+594 VKKFNAKYGFKKRID

-632 ERVLVTSPGNI
+632 ERVLVTSPGNV
-643 IRHIDLIDHYEA
+643 IRHINLHDFDHADYE
-655 EQRDYKAINYEKYIG
+655 AINYEHFIG
-670 CKLQDAVEQLEK
+670 FKLQTAIEQLEK
-682 FLIQNSLETL
+682 YLIQNSLETL
-692 GTTRRAAQELGVS
+692 GTTRKAAQELGVS

-716 NIPLKNK
+716 NIPLKNR
-723 KEGNHLGGGTTGG
+723 
-736 F
+736 

>member
-1 MNLEREKWLAVA
+1 GGSKELNLEKEKWLTVA
-13 EYLSHLGRD
+13 EYLSNLGRD

-35 RQDPELLTAE
+35 RYHPEFLTAK
-45 DSIKS
+45 DSIRS
-50 AVEIMVSNNIDAV
+50 AVEIMVNNSIDAV
-63 PIVDEAGNLQGL
+63 PIVDEAGDLQGI

-80 VLREVLNGT
+80 VLREILNGI
-89 DLEQPIG
+89 DLQQPISQ
-96 KIMISQIQSIGPEED
+96 IMISQVNSIGPEED
-111 VAKLIT
+111 VSNLIA
-117 INVGNLPVLSNQ
+117 INVGNLPVLRDQ
-129 KVDGM
+129 TVVGM

-147 LIALHAELTAVI
+147 LIALHAELNAVI

-170 EAGEISLVNKAAELL
+170 EAGEISLINKAAEWI
-185 LGIKQEEVA
+185 LGLKREDVV
-194 GKKISQVLPQSKL
+194 GKKISEVVPQSKL
-207 PEILASGKERLGQKV
+207 PEILASGQGRLGQKV
-222 VYNEKVFISNLT
+222 VYQERVFISNLT
-234 PVMGDKQ
+234 PVIGNKQ

-257 ISEELN
+257 ISEELS
-263 YTKQMKEELLA
+263 YTKQMKEELSA

-284 ITDSEGKTLR
+284 ITDNQGKTLR
-294 INKAFERITAIPFKD
+294 INKAFERITSIPISD
-309 LIGKTIA
+309 LMGKTIA
-316 ELTEEGVYSQDLLK
+316 ELVDAGVYCHDVLK
-330 LVQKKREPVTISQES
+330 LVLEKREPVTISQES
-345 KPGNTVMV
+345 KPGNTVII

-358 VDEQGNLFR
+358 FDEQGNLFR
-367 VVINVRDISELNELR
+367 IVINVRDISELNDLR

-396 GELKRY
+396 EELNRY
-402 NLADQFVVRSKETRD
+402 NLADQFVIRSKESRD
-417 LVDLCVR
+417 LADLCVR

-450 SNSKRWDK
+450 SNSNRRDK

-463 NCAAIPEN
+463 NCAAIPES

-488 SKEGKPGLFEV
+488 SKEGKPGFFEA
-499 AHGGTLFL
+499 AHGGTLLL

-512 MPLNTQA
+512 MPLSTQA

-527 KEITRVGGT
+527 KVITRVGGT
-536 KPIKVDVRIIAAT
+536 KPIKVDVRLIAAT

-562 RRDLFF
+562 RRDLYF
-568 RLNVIPVTVPPLRE
+568 RLNVIPVTVPPLRD
-582 RKSEIPFLVYHF
+582 RKVEIPFLVDHF
-594 VKKFNAKYNFKKRID
+594 VKRFNAKYGFKKRID

-632 ERVLVTSPGNI
+632 ERVLVTSPGNV
-643 IRHIDLIDHYEA
+643 IRHINLHDFDHADYE
-655 EQRDYKAINYEKYIG
+655 AINYEHFIG
-670 CKLQDAVEQLEK
+670 FKLQTAIEQLEK
-682 FLIQNSLETL
+682 YLIQNSLETL
-692 GTTRRAAQELGVS
+692 GTTRKAAQELGVS

-716 NIPLKNK
+716 NIPLKNRR
-723 KEGNHLGGGTTGG
+723 
-736 F
+736 

>member
-1 MNLEREKWLAVA
+1 MNLEKEKWLTVA
-13 EYLSHLGRD
+13 EYLSNLGRD

-35 RQDPELLTAE
+35 RYHPEFLTAK
-45 DSIKS
+45 DSIRS
-50 AVEIMVSNNIDAV
+50 AVEIMVNNSIDAV
-63 PIVDEAGNLQGL
+63 PIVDEAGDLQGI

-80 VLREVLNGT
+80 VLREILNGI
-89 DLEQPIG
+89 DLQQPISQ
-96 KIMISQIQSIGPEED
+96 IMISQVNSIGPEED
-111 VAKLIT
+111 VSNLIA
-117 INVGNLPVLSNQ
+117 INVGNLPVLRDQ
-129 KVDGM
+129 TVVGM

-147 LIALHAELTAVI
+147 LIALHAELNAVI

-170 EAGEISLVNKAAELL
+170 EAGEISLINKAAEWI
-185 LGIKQEEVA
+185 LGLKREDVV
-194 GKKISQVLPQSKL
+194 GKKISEVVPQSKL
-207 PEILASGKERLGQKV
+207 PEILASGQGRLGQKV
-222 VYNEKVFISNLT
+222 VYQEKVFISNLT
-234 PVMGDKQ
+234 PVVGNRQ

-257 ISEELN
+257 ISEELS
-263 YTKQMKEELLA
+263 YTKQIKEELSA

-284 ITDSEGKTLR
+284 ITDNQGKTLR
-294 INKAFERITAIPFKD
+294 INQAFERITSIPISD
-309 LIGKTIA
+309 LMGKTIA
-316 ELTEEGVYSQDLLK
+316 ELVEAGVYCHDVLK
-330 LVQKKREPVTISQES
+330 LVLEKREPVTISQES
-345 KPGNTVMV
+345 KPGNTVII

-358 VDEQGNLFR
+358 FDEQDNIFR
-367 VVINVRDISELNELR
+367 VVINVRDISELNDLR

-396 GELKRY
+396 EELNRY
-402 NLADQFVVRSKETRD
+402 NLADQFVIRSKESRD
-417 LVDLCVR
+417 LADLCVR

-450 SNSKRWDK
+450 SNSNRRDK

-463 NCAAIPEN
+463 NCAAIPES

-488 SKEGKPGLFEV
+488 SKEGKPGFFEA
-499 AHGGTLFL
+499 AHGGTLLL

-512 MPLNTQA
+512 MPLSTQA

-527 KEITRVGGT
+527 KVITRVGGT
-536 KPIKVDVRIIAAT
+536 KPIKVDVRLIAAT

-562 RRDLFF
+562 RRDLYF
-568 RLNVIPVTVPPLRE
+568 RLNVIPVTVPPLRD
-582 RKSEIPFLVYHF
+582 RKVEIPFLVDHF
-594 VKKFNAKYNFKKRID
+594 VKKFNAKYGLKKRID
-609 ERQIKALMN
+609 ERQIKALIN

-632 ERVLVTSPGNI
+632 ERVLVTFPGNV
-643 IRHIDLIDHYEA
+643 IRHINLHDFGYADYE
-655 EQRDYKAINYEKYIG
+655 AINYEHFIG
-670 CKLQDAVEQLEK
+670 FKLQTAIEQLEK
-682 FLIQNSLETL
+682 YLIQNSLETL
-692 GTTRRAAQELGVS
+692 GTTRKAAQELGVS

-716 NIPLKNK
+716 NIPLKNRK
-723 KEGNHLGGGTTGG
+723 
-736 F
+736 

>member
-1 MNLEREKWLAVA
+1 LNLEKEKWLTVA
-13 EYLSHLGRD
+13 EYLSNLGRD

-35 RQDPELLTAE
+35 RYHPEFLTAK
-45 DSIKS
+45 DSIRS
-50 AVEIMVSNNIDAV
+50 AVEIMVNNSIDAV
-63 PIVDEAGNLQGL
+63 PIVDEAGDLQGI

-80 VLREVLNGT
+80 VLREILNGI
-89 DLEQPIG
+89 DLQQPISQ
-96 KIMISQIQSIGPEED
+96 IMISQVNSIGPEED
-111 VAKLIT
+111 VSNLIA
-117 INVGNLPVLSNQ
+117 INVGNLPVLRDQ
-129 KVDGM
+129 TVVGM

-147 LIALHAELTAVI
+147 LIALHAELNAVI

-170 EAGEISLVNKAAELL
+170 EAGEITLINKAAEWI
-185 LGIKQEEVA
+185 LGLKREDVV
-194 GKKISQVLPQSKL
+194 GKKISEVVPQSKL
-207 PEILASGKERLGQKV
+207 PEILASGQGRLGQKV
-222 VYNEKVFISNLT
+222 VYQERVFISNLT
-234 PVMGDKQ
+234 PVIGNKQ

-257 ISEELN
+257 ISEELS
-263 YTKQMKEELLA
+263 YTKQMKEELSA

-284 ITDSEGKTLR
+284 ITDNQGKTLR
-294 INKAFERITAIPFKD
+294 INKAFERITSIPISD
-309 LIGKTIA
+309 LMGKTIA
-316 ELTEEGVYSQDLLK
+316 ELVDAGVYCHDVLK
-330 LVQKKREPVTISQES
+330 LVLEKREPVTISQES
-345 KPGNTVMV
+345 KPGNTVII

-358 VDEQGNLFR
+358 FDEQGNLFR
-367 VVINVRDISELNELR
+367 IVINVRDISELNDLR

-396 GELKRY
+396 EELNRY
-402 NLADQFVVRSKETRD
+402 NLADQFVIRSKESRD
-417 LVDLCVR
+417 LADLCVR

-450 SNSKRWDK
+450 SNSNRRDK

-463 NCAAIPEN
+463 NCAAIPES

-488 SKEGKPGLFEV
+488 SKEGKPGFFEA
-499 AHGGTLFL
+499 AHGGTLLL

-512 MPLNTQA
+512 MPLSTQA

-527 KEITRVGGT
+527 KVITRVGGT
-536 KPIKVDVRIIAAT
+536 KPIKVDVRLIAAT

-562 RRDLFF
+562 RRDLYF
-568 RLNVIPVTVPPLRE
+568 RLNVIPVTVPPLRD
-582 RKSEIPFLVYHF
+582 RKVEIPFLVDHF
-594 VKKFNAKYNFKKRID
+594 VKRFNAKYGFKKRID

-632 ERVLVTSPGNI
+632 ERVLVTSPGNV
-643 IRHIDLIDHYEA
+643 IRHINLHDFDHADYE
-655 EQRDYKAINYEKYIG
+655 AINYEHFIG
-670 CKLQDAVEQLEK
+670 FKLQTAIEQLEK
-682 FLIQNSLETL
+682 YLIQNSLETL
-692 GTTRRAAQELGVS
+692 GTTRKAAQELGVS

-716 NIPLKNK
+716 NIPLKNRK
-723 KEGNHLGGGTTGG
+723 
-736 F
+736 

>member
-1 MNLEREKWLAVA
+1 LNLEKEKWLTVA
-13 EYLSHLGRD
+13 EYLSNLGRD

-35 RQDPELLTAE
+35 RYHPEFLTAK
-45 DSIKS
+45 DSIRS
-50 AVEIMVSNNIDAV
+50 AVEIMVNNSIDAV
-63 PIVDEAGNLQGL
+63 PIVDEAGDLQGI

-80 VLREVLNGT
+80 VLREILNGI
-89 DLEQPIG
+89 DLQQPISQ
-96 KIMISQIQSIGPEED
+96 IMISQVNSIGPEED
-111 VAKLIT
+111 VSNLIA
-117 INVGNLPVLSNQ
+117 INVGNLPVLRDQ
-129 KVDGM
+129 TVVGM

-147 LIALHAELTAVI
+147 LIALHAELNAVI

-170 EAGEISLVNKAAELL
+170 EAGEITLINKAAEWI
-185 LGIKQEEVA
+185 LGLKREDVV
-194 GKKISQVLPQSKL
+194 GKKISEVVPQSKL
-207 PEILASGKERLGQKV
+207 PEILASGQGRLGQKV
-222 VYNEKVFISNLT
+222 VYQEKVFISNLT
-234 PVMGDKQ
+234 PVIGNKQ

-257 ISEELN
+257 ISEELS
-263 YTKQMKEELLA
+263 YTKQIKEELSA

-284 ITDSEGKTLR
+284 ITDNQGKTLR
-294 INKAFERITAIPFKD
+294 INKAFERITSIPISD
-309 LIGKTIA
+309 LMGKTIA
-316 ELTEEGVYSQDLLK
+316 ELVDAGVYCHDVLK
-330 LVQKKREPVTISQES
+330 LVLEKREPVTISQES
-345 KPGNTVMV
+345 KPGNTVII

-358 VDEQGNLFR
+358 FDEQGNLFR
-367 VVINVRDISELNELR
+367 IVINVRDISELNDLR

-396 GELKRY
+396 EELNRY
-402 NLADQFVVRSKETRD
+402 NLADQFVIRSKESRD
-417 LVDLCVR
+417 LADLCVR

-450 SNSKRWDK
+450 SNSNRRDK

-463 NCAAIPEN
+463 NCAAIPES

-488 SKEGKPGLFEV
+488 SKEGKPGFFEA
-499 AHGGTLFL
+499 AHGGTLLL

-512 MPLNTQA
+512 MPLSTQA

-527 KEITRVGGT
+527 KVITRVGGT
-536 KPIKVDVRIIAAT
+536 KPIKVDVRLIAAT

-562 RRDLFF
+562 RRDLYF
-568 RLNVIPVTVPPLRE
+568 RLNVIPVTVPPLRD
-582 RKSEIPFLVYHF
+582 RKVEIPFLVDHF
-594 VKKFNAKYNFKKRID
+594 VKRFNAKYGFKKRID

-632 ERVLVTSPGNI
+632 ERVLVTSPGNV
-643 IRHIDLIDHYEA
+643 IRHINLHDFDHADYE
-655 EQRDYKAINYEKYIG
+655 AINYEHFIG
-670 CKLQDAVEQLEK
+670 FKLQTAIEQLEK
-682 FLIQNSLETL
+682 YLIQNSLETL
-692 GTTRRAAQELGVS
+692 GTTRKAAQELGVS

-716 NIPLKNK
+716 NIPLKNRNK
-723 KEGNHLGGGTTGG
+723 SVILSLL
-736 F
+736 